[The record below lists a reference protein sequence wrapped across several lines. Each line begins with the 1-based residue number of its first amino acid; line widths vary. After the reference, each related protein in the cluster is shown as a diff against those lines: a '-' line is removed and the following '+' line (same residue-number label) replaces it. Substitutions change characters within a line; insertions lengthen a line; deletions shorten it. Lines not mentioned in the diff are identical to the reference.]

1 MLQSFYNYI
10 VDKLLVGYFKKYPMQ
25 KGSRYFMIIENEKHR
40 NMLMQALNDACE
52 EITISGIYQGNDS
65 SVVEESYDTHVIK
78 PSSDS
83 PSIIIGYDKTSTE
96 DYLTTI
102 RNSVGVTG
110 GKYEDYGVI
119 YILSDSILSSIIT
132 ACQDLQATG
141 GPLHS
146 SYIIRDIHEKAEDV
160 ISKDLERKYLDKHL
174 NKISEYIADGT
185 CNLFD
190 FGHALSVLADQTI
203 KGHYNE
209 LDFFNDK
216 AVYDSTFK
224 PSDTEIEIRVEK
236 NHEIYRKISDIM
248 NEDDDTDKIKLLQR
262 FLDEKLSK
270 KVVAN
275 ADTWRNIDFQEFL
288 DSIER
293 KAATAN
299 LELLD
304 IELPSEGLMTSM
316 VSSTKGNKKKKS
328 TTYIVICDQTE
339 SIGQHVKITFNKE
352 IKKVTSDVCQTQGQ
366 VLKVT
371 VGDALI
377 KQSIGLNDNHHD
389 FFMMKLPC
397 NKSFFKDIEECF
409 SINKKGEIVVVV
421 PDEADVLTFGNGDEL
436 LSIPLDNKVVW
447 TDNAKLEVPVVAD
460 DENDKIDFFVNF
472 GGKEVKFILKLN
484 IAKSVPPARPGT
496 IEEGTYEGGEVIV
509 DGNLRPVYSYWK
521 KYLDWEEAFIKNGCS
536 HINYT
541 YNGLTG
547 EYEAEYEILE
557 LPISVQNTLT
567 QIFAYYYDHNT
578 IPSLCKMNDELRV
591 LYENYW
597 NAVLTSI
604 SSIPNSRCLH
614 KEEYYLTKLGIV
626 TTWERLYLSPFHPLL
641 VAYALEYDSQYD
653 DKEESTFAKKLLS
666 PFYLIPYIYFNDSPY
681 RPYTDKEIGEIRNW
695 LSYEGISSKP
705 QERLNDIT
713 TKMVWTKME
722 AFIKHFKYLFQDKD
736 CPIII
741 STIGIADDTNVIKGV
756 VEFIRKQYSNGV
768 QKIELH
774 EYVDNLMEETFF
786 EKLNRLDSID
796 AITRELESLNLKLE
810 SKGEYTSQE
819 IIHQLFTRVSFYKHA
834 LSPTNGQIG
843 YSHIAFYQM
852 DTGTEFIRQ
861 VTSELRTELSF
872 NGLISI
878 PSTLNK
884 SGAYIIGY
892 GTNGVKEQL
901 GYISS
906 MATVLNTLYANE
918 EHEGSSVFSPDT
930 CVAKRYKFS
939 ESDLLQSIYDNAN
952 WVTFINPEVDINF
965 FYKQN
970 LYVVHYTD
978 QYTINAKYDSITVTR
993 HVDQYEN
1000 MLRKSYEKYALS
1012 EERFQH
1018 FNETMMNF
1026 FNCLNGSWML
1036 DIVKKS
1042 EDQIREKMS
1051 IVAASIAMLRFMSR
1065 NKNVYWIPVSL
1076 EEILRVTGSIGLP
1089 QDYIFSKKSLGAK
1102 GAMSDDLLMIGLD
1115 ATEENDIQLYLYP
1128 VEVKISKNSS
1138 MAGKAGMQV
1147 SQTFLQ
1153 LKEHL
1158 FGEANFTKNIYRTFF
1173 ASQFLTNAEKLD
1185 ANNLLSDEEYQ
1196 EIEKFRFELLNL
1208 KYTLKEKLPVKEMG
1222 SAAIVSFFSHAAHSL
1237 STSLV
1242 DNVPVCEIHFSEQ
1255 ECFQFVAEPENNHMK
1270 FLETDLI
1277 IIDPDTLNAI
1287 DNPISIALSEDAES
1301 PIELTEIEDE
1311 EVAED
1316 SKSNSSVVTDE
1327 SNSKGNSTIAIGESR
1342 SATTTE
1348 QSSNVTQKDKPAE
1361 HVIQENASHSIKI
1374 LVGHTQSSHR
1384 EVVFEPNN
1392 TKMVSHPNMGIIGT
1406 MGTGKTQFARSLI
1419 AQFYKEGV
1427 NNIGGKPVGMLVFD
1441 YKGDYKDKE
1450 FLDAVDGTCYK
1461 FSYPFNPLK
1470 LVVNDEVEGMNLPA
1484 ITADRIADSFAK
1496 AYGLGLKQQSNI
1508 KQVIID
1514 TYKDAG
1520 ITKDS
1525 SSWENP
1531 VPTMEQVIE
1540 KYFETYDANDKA
1552 FALFDKLRDY
1562 TIFTTDNSNCVS
1574 LFEWLNSVR
1583 VIDLTLYPDDTKKV
1597 IVSLILDL
1605 FYAEMRQLGGSK
1617 QENGFRELRTMIMV
1631 DEAHQFLK
1639 KDFNSF
1645 RSIISEG
1652 RMFGV
1657 GMILSTQNVSD
1668 FKTSK
1673 EDYSQ
1678 FILSWVI
1685 HHVNSISKTEIV
1697 SIFGA
1702 SDQNGER
1709 YMDFINRAKLFESVC
1724 KIGSKVEGI
1733 RDLPFFEL
1741 VQIDERFKK
1750 NGTSIKD

>member
-10 VDKLLVGYFKKYPMQ
+10 VNDLLIGYFKKYPLQ
-25 KGSRYFMIIENEKHR
+25 KGCRYFMIVENEKHR
-40 NMLMQALNDACE
+40 NMLIQALNDACDK
-52 EITISGIYQGNDS
+52 ITISGIYQGNDS

-78 PSSDS
+78 PSIDS

-102 RNSVGVTG
+102 RNSVGVAG
-110 GKYEDYGVI
+110 GKYENFGVV
-119 YILSDSILSSIIT
+119 YVLSDSILSSIIT
-132 ACQDLQATG
+132 ACQDLQAVG

-146 SYIIRDIHEKAEDV
+146 SYIIRDIQEKAEDV

-190 FGHALSVLADQTI
+190 FGCALSVLADQTL
-203 KGHYNE
+203 KGHYND
-209 LDFFNDK
+209 LDYFNDK
-216 AVYDSTFK
+216 AVYDGTFK
-224 PSDTEIEIRVEK
+224 PSDAEMEDRVEK

-248 NEDDDTDKIKLLQR
+248 NEDDDTDKFKMLQR

-270 KVVAN
+270 KIVAN
-275 ADTWRNIDFQEFL
+275 PDSWKSIDFRDIC
-288 DSIER
+288 DSMER

-304 IELPSEGLMTSM
+304 IELPSEGLLTSM
-316 VSSTKGNKKKKS
+316 VSSTKGNRKKKS
-328 TTYIVICDQTE
+328 TSYVVICDQTRAV
-339 SIGQHVKITFNKE
+339 GQQVKITFNKE
-352 IKKVTSDVCQTQGQ
+352 IKKVNSDVCQSQGP
-366 VLKVT
+366 VLNVT
-371 VGDALI
+371 VGDLLF

-397 NKSFFKDIEECF
+397 SKSFFGDIKECF

-421 PDEADVLTFGNGDEL
+421 PDETNVLTFGNGDEQ
-436 LSIPLDNKVVW
+436 LSIPLDKKVVW
-447 TDNAKLEVPVVAD
+447 TDNAKLVVPVD
-460 DENDKIDFFVNF
+460 DEEGNNQIDFFVDF
-472 GGKEVKFILKLN
+472 GNKEVKFVLKLN
-484 IAKSVPPARPGT
+484 IAKPVPPARPGT
-496 IEEGTYEGGEVIV
+496 IEEGTYEGGEVVV
-509 DGNLRPVYSYWK
+509 DGTPRPVYSYWK

-536 HINYT
+536 HINYV
-541 YNGLTG
+541 YNGLTC
-547 EYEAEYEILE
+547 EYEPEYENLK
-557 LPISVQNTLT
+557 LPICVQKALT
-567 QIFAYYYDHNT
+567 EIFAYYNNHNT

-591 LYENYW
+591 LYKNYW
-597 NAVLTSI
+597 HAVV
-604 SSIPNSRCLH
+604 SSINGIPNNRCLL
-614 KEEYYLTKLGIV
+614 KEEYCLTKLGIV
-626 TTWERLYLSPFHPLL
+626 STWERLYLSPFHPLL

-653 DKEESTFAKKLLS
+653 DKEESAFAKKLLS
-666 PFYLIPYIYFNDSPY
+666 PFYLIPYFYYNDLPK
-681 RPYTDKEIGEIRNW
+681 RPYTDKEIGEIHNW
-695 LSYEGISSKP
+695 LSYENVNCKP
-705 QERLNDIT
+705 QERTNDIT

-741 STIGIADDTNVIKGV
+741 STIGIADDTNVIKGI
-756 VEFIRKQYSNGV
+756 VEFIRKQYSDGV

-796 AITRELESLNLKLE
+796 AIARELDGLNLKLE

-819 IIHQLFTRVSFYKHA
+819 IIHQLFTRVSFYKHV

-878 PSTLNK
+878 PSTYNK
-884 SGAYIIGY
+884 MGAYIIGY
-892 GTNGVKEQL
+892 GTSGVKEQI
-901 GYISS
+901 GYLYP
-906 MATVLNTLYANE
+906 MTTALNTLYANE
-918 EHEGSSVFSPDT
+918 EHEGSSVFSNNT

-939 ESDLLQSIYDNAN
+939 KSDLLQSIYDNAN

-965 FYKQN
+965 FYKQD

-978 QYTINAKYDSITVTR
+978 QYTINAKYDSITVTK

-1018 FNETMMNF
+1018 FNETMMNY

-1089 QDYIFSKKSLGAK
+1089 QDYIFTKKSLGAK

-1115 ATEENDIQLYLYP
+1115 VTNETDILLYLYP
-1128 VEVKISKNSS
+1128 VEVKFSKNSS
-1138 MAGKAGMQV
+1138 MADKAGKQV

-1158 FGEANFTKNIYRTFF
+1158 FGDANFTKNIYRTFF
-1173 ASQFLTNAEKLD
+1173 ASQFLTNAEKLN
-1185 ANNLLSDEEYQ
+1185 ANKLLSDDEYK
-1196 EIEKFRFELLNL
+1196 EIEQFRFELLNL
-1208 KYTLKEKLPVKEMG
+1208 KYTLKDKLPVKEMG
-1222 SAAIVSFFSHAAHSL
+1222 SAAIVSFFSHATHSL

-1242 DNVPVCEIHFSEQ
+1242 DNVPVCEVHFSEC
-1255 ECFQFVAEPENNHMK
+1255 ECFQFIAEPENNHMK

-1277 IIDPDTLNAI
+1277 MIDTDTLNVIDTPIVIAPTEDT
-1287 DNPISIALSEDAES
+1287 DNPIV
-1301 PIELTEIEDE
+1301 LTEIEDE
-1311 EVAED
+1311 DVFAD
-1316 SKSNSSVVTDE
+1316 IKTVSSVATGE
-1327 SNSKGNSTIAIGESR
+1327 ISSNNNSTKAVVEGDTKI
-1342 SATTTE
+1342 T
-1348 QSSNVTQKDKPAE
+1348 NE
-1361 HVIQENASHSIKI
+1361 HVSGSEQKVKVACNKENTSHSIKI
-1374 LVGHTQSSHR
+1374 QVGHSLSGHR
-1384 EVVFEPNN
+1384 EVVYEPNN

-1406 MGTGKTQFARSLI
+1406 MGTGKTQFARSVI
-1419 AQFYKEGV
+1419 AQFSKESIHNV
-1427 NNIGGKPVGMLVFD
+1427 GGKPVGMLVFD

-1520 ITKDS
+1520 ITKEP
-1525 SSWENP
+1525 SSWEKP

-1540 KYFETYDANDKA
+1540 KYFDTYDANDKA

-1617 QENGFRELRTMIMV
+1617 QENGFRELRAMIMV

-1685 HHVNSISKTEIV
+1685 HHVNSISKAELAN
-1697 SIFGA
+1697 IFG
-1702 SDQNGER
+1702 SNNPNIDR
-1709 YMDFINRAKLFESVC
+1709 YMDFINKAKLFESVC
-1724 KIGSKVEGI
+1724 KIGSRVEGI

-1741 VQIDERFKK
+1741 IKDDER
-1750 NGTSIKD
+1750 

>member
-10 VDKLLVGYFKKYPMQ
+10 VNELLIGYFKKHPSQ
-25 KGSRYFMIIENEKHR
+25 NGNRYFMIVENEEHR
-40 NMLMQALNDACE
+40 NMLIQALTDACE
-52 EITISGIYQGNDS
+52 KITISGIYQGNDS
-65 SVVEESYDTHVIK
+65 SVKEESYETHVIK
-78 PSSDS
+78 PSTDS
-83 PSIIIGYDKTSTE
+83 SSIIIGYDKTSTE

-102 RNSVGVTG
+102 RNSVGVKG
-110 GKYEDYGVI
+110 GKYEDFGVI

-132 ACQDLQATG
+132 ACQDLQAIG

-146 SYIIRDIHEKAEDV
+146 SYIIRDINEKAEDV

-190 FGHALSVLADQTI
+190 FSHALNVLADQTL
-203 KGHYNE
+203 KGHFNE
-209 LDFFNDK
+209 LEFFSDK
-216 AVYDSTFK
+216 TVYDGTYK
-224 PSDTEIEIRVEK
+224 PSDTEIENRVEK

-248 NEDDDTDKIKLLQR
+248 NEDDDTDKFKLLQKL
-262 FLDEKLSK
+262 LDEKLSK

-275 ADTWRNIDFQEFL
+275 NNSWKNIDFQEFL

-293 KAATAN
+293 KAITAN

-304 IELPSEGLMTSM
+304 IELPSEGLLTSM
-316 VSSTKGNKKKKS
+316 VSFTKGNKKKKS
-328 TTYIVICDQTE
+328 TTYVVICDQ
-339 SIGQHVKITFNKE
+339 IGSVEQQVKITFNKE
-352 IKKVTSDVCQTQGQ
+352 IKKVTSDVCQTQGR
-366 VLKVT
+366 VLKMS
-371 VGDALI
+371 VGDELI
-377 KQSIGLNDNHHD
+377 KQSIGLNDNKHD

-397 NKSFFKDIEECF
+397 NKNFFCDIKTCF
-409 SINKKGEIVVVV
+409 SINKKGEIVIVV
-421 PDEADVLTFGNGDEL
+421 PDETDVLTFGNGDEL

-447 TDNAKLEVPVVAD
+447 TDNAKLEVPVGED
-460 DENDKIDFFVNF
+460 DGNNQIDFIVDF
-472 GGKEVKFILKLN
+472 GNKEVKFVLKLN
-484 IAKSVPPARPGT
+484 FAKPVPPARPGT
-496 IEEGTYEGGEVIV
+496 IEEGIYENGEVIV
-509 DGNLRPVYSYWK
+509 DGTPRPVYTYWK
-521 KYLDWEEAFIKNGCS
+521 KYLDWEEAFIKNGCT
-536 HINYT
+536 HINHT

-547 EYEAEYEILE
+547 EYEAEYETLE
-557 LPISVQNTLT
+557 LPTCVQNALT
-567 QIFAYYYDHNT
+567 QIFVYYNNHNT
-578 IPSLCKMNDELRV
+578 IPSLCKMNDELRI
-591 LYENYW
+591 LYKNYW
-597 NAVLTSI
+597 YAIVSSI
-604 SSIPNSRCLH
+604 NSIPNNRCLL

-626 TTWERLYLSPFHPLL
+626 SSWERLYLSPFHPLL
-641 VAYALEYDSQYD
+641 VAYALEYDKQYD

-666 PFYLIPYIYFNDSPY
+666 PFYLIPYLYYNDSPK
-681 RPYTDKEIGEIRNW
+681 RPYTDKEIGEIHNW
-695 LSYEGISSKP
+695 LSYESIGCKP
-705 QERLNDIT
+705 QERTNDLT

-722 AFIKHFKYLFQDKD
+722 AFIKHFKHLFQDKD

-741 STIGIADDTNVIKGV
+741 SSIGIADDTNVIKGI
-756 VEFIRKQYSNGV
+756 VEFIRKQYSDGV

-796 AITRELESLNLKLE
+796 ATTRELESLNLKLE
-810 SKGEYTSQE
+810 LKGQYTSQE

-878 PSTLNK
+878 PSTYNK
-884 SGAYIIGY
+884 MGAYIIGY
-892 GTNGVKEQL
+892 GTNGIKEQQ
-901 GYISS
+901 GYLYP
-906 MATVLNTLYANE
+906 MTTALNTLYANE
-918 EHEGSSVFSPDT
+918 EHEGSSVFSKNT
-930 CVAKRYKFS
+930 CVAKRYKFNK
-939 ESDLLQSIYDNAN
+939 SDLLQSIYDNAN

-978 QYTINAKYDSITVTR
+978 QYTINAKYDSITVTK

-1018 FNETMMNF
+1018 FNETMMNY

-1036 DIVKKS
+1036 NIVKKS

-1065 NKNVYWIPVSL
+1065 NKNVHWIPVSL

-1089 QDYIFSKKSLGAK
+1089 QDYIFTKKSLGAK

-1115 ATEENDIQLYLYP
+1115 ATDENNIQLYLYP
-1128 VEVKISKNSS
+1128 IEVKFSKKSS
-1138 MAGKAGMQV
+1138 MAGKQV

-1153 LKEHL
+1153 LKKHL
-1158 FGEANFTKNIYRTFF
+1158 FGDANFTKNIYRTFF
-1173 ASQFLTNAEKLD
+1173 ASQFLTNAEKLN
-1185 ANNLLSDEEYQ
+1185 ANSLLSDDEYH
-1196 EIEKFRFELLNL
+1196 EIEKIRFELLNL
-1208 KYTLKEKLPVKEMG
+1208 KYSLNEKLPVKEMG
-1222 SAAIVSFFSHAAHSL
+1222 SAAIVSFYSHATHSL

-1242 DNVPVCEIHFSEQ
+1242 DNVPVCEVHFSER
-1255 ECFQFVAEPENNHMK
+1255 ECFQFVTEPENNCIK

-1277 IIDPDTLNAI
+1277 MIDSDTLNAI
-1287 DNPISIALSEDAES
+1287 DNPIAIAQTEETEY
-1301 PIELTEIEDE
+1301 PIVLTEIEDE
-1311 EVAED
+1311 EVCAD
-1316 SKSNSSVVTDE
+1316 SKTVSSVVTGKISNNNNLTTAIVE
-1327 SNSKGNSTIAIGESR
+1327 SEAPTTPKDFSEVEQPVEVKKVEESQDN
-1342 SATTTE
+1342 T
-1348 QSSNVTQKDKPAE
+1348 
-1361 HVIQENASHSIKI
+1361 SHSIKI
-1374 LVGHTQSSHR
+1374 LVGHTQSGHR
-1384 EVVFEPNN
+1384 KVVYEPNN

-1406 MGTGKTQFARSLI
+1406 MGTGKTQFARSVI
-1419 AQFYKEGV
+1419 AQFSKESIHNV
-1427 NNIGGKPVGMLVFD
+1427 GGKPVGMLVFD

-1461 FSYPFNPLK
+1461 FNYPFNPLK

-1520 ITKDS
+1520 ITKEP

-1531 VPTMEQVIE
+1531 APTMEQVIG

-1562 TIFTTDNSNCVS
+1562 TIFTTDNNNCVS
-1574 LFEWLNSVR
+1574 LFEWLNSIR

-1617 QENGFRELRTMIMV
+1617 QEDGFRELRAMIMV

-1685 HHVNSISKTEIV
+1685 HHVNSISKAELAN
-1697 SIFGA
+1697 IFG
-1702 SDQNGER
+1702 SSNPNTDR
-1709 YMDFINRAKLFESVC
+1709 YIDFINKAKLFESVC
-1724 KIGSKVEGI
+1724 KIGSKVDGI

-1741 VQIDERFKK
+1741 
-1750 NGTSIKD
+1750 IKDDEKYNNPAVQ

>member
-10 VDKLLVGYFKKYPMQ
+10 VNDLLIGYFKKYPLQ
-25 KGSRYFMIIENEKHR
+25 KGCRYFMIVENEKHR
-40 NMLMQALNDACE
+40 NMLIQALNDACDK
-52 EITISGIYQGNDS
+52 ITISGIYQGNDS

-78 PSSDS
+78 PSIDS
-83 PSIIIGYDKTSTE
+83 SSIIIGYDKTSTE

-110 GKYEDYGVI
+110 GKYENFGVV
-119 YILSDSILSSIIT
+119 YVLSDSILSSIIT
-132 ACQDLQATG
+132 ACQDLQAVG

-190 FGHALSVLADQTI
+190 FRCALSVLADQTL
-203 KGHYNE
+203 KGHYND
-209 LDFFNDK
+209 LDYFNDK
-216 AVYDSTFK
+216 AVYDGTFK
-224 PSDTEIEIRVEK
+224 PSDAEMESRVEE
-236 NHEIYRKISDIM
+236 NHELYRKISDIM
-248 NEDDDTDKIKLLQR
+248 NKDDDTDKFKLLQR

-270 KVVAN
+270 KIVAN
-275 ADTWRNIDFQEFL
+275 PGSWKNIDFQDFR
-288 DSIER
+288 DSMER

-304 IELPSEGLMTSM
+304 IELPSEGLLTSM
-316 VSSTKGNKKKKS
+316 VSSTKGNRKKKS
-328 TTYIVICDQTE
+328 TSYVVICDQTGAV
-339 SIGQHVKITFNKE
+339 GQQVKITFNKE
-352 IKKVTSDVCQTQGQ
+352 IKKVNSDVCQTQGP

-371 VGDALI
+371 VGDVLF

-397 NKSFFKDIEECF
+397 SKSFFGDIKECF
-409 SINKKGEIVVVV
+409 YINKKGEIVVVV
-421 PDEADVLTFGNGDEL
+421 PDEANVLTFGNGDEQ
-436 LSIPLDNKVVW
+436 LSIPLDKKVVW
-447 TDNAKLEVPVVAD
+447 TDNAKLVVPVVD
-460 DENDKIDFFVNF
+460 DEGNNQIDFFVDF
-472 GGKEVKFILKLN
+472 GNKEVKFVLKLN
-484 IAKSVPPARPGT
+484 IAKPVPPARPGT
-496 IEEGTYEGGEVIV
+496 IEEGTYEGGEVVV
-509 DGNLRPVYSYWK
+509 DGTPRPVFSYWK
-521 KYLDWEEAFIKNGCS
+521 KYLDWEDVFIKNGCS
-536 HINYT
+536 HINYV

-547 EYEAEYEILE
+547 EYEPEYENLE
-557 LPISVQNTLT
+557 LPICVQEALA
-567 QIFAYYYDHNT
+567 QIFTYYRNQNT

-591 LYENYW
+591 LYKNYW
-597 NAVLTSI
+597 NAVVSSI
-604 SSIPNSRCLH
+604 NSIPNNRCLL
-614 KEEYYLTKLGIV
+614 KEEYSLTKLGIV
-626 TTWERLYLSPFHPLL
+626 STWERLYLSPFHPLL

-653 DKEESTFAKKLLS
+653 DKEESAFAKKLLS
-666 PFYLIPYIYFNDSPY
+666 PFYLIPYLYYNDSPK
-681 RPYTDKEIGEIRNW
+681 RPYTDKEIGEIHNW
-695 LSYEGISSKP
+695 LSYESVNCKP
-705 QERLNDIT
+705 QERTNDIT

-741 STIGIADDTNVIKGV
+741 STIGIADDTNVIKGI
-756 VEFIRKQYSNGV
+756 VEFIRKQYSDGV
-768 QKIELH
+768 QRIELH
-774 EYVDNLMEETFF
+774 EYIDNLMEETFF

-796 AITRELESLNLKLE
+796 AIARELDGLNLKLE

-819 IIHQLFTRVSFYKHA
+819 LIHQLFTRVSFYKHA

-878 PSTLNK
+878 PSTYNK
-884 SGAYIIGY
+884 MGAYIIGY
-892 GTNGVKEQL
+892 GTSGVKEQI
-901 GYISS
+901 GYLYP
-906 MATVLNTLYANE
+906 MTTALNTLYANE
-918 EHEGSSVFSPDT
+918 EHEGSSVFSNNT

-939 ESDLLQSIYDNAN
+939 KSDLLQSIYDNAN

-965 FYKQN
+965 FYKQD

-978 QYTINAKYDSITVTR
+978 QYTINAKYDSITVTK

-1000 MLRKSYEKYALS
+1000 MLRKSYEKYAFS

-1089 QDYIFSKKSLGAK
+1089 QDYIFTKKSLGAK

-1115 ATEENDIQLYLYP
+1115 ATNETDIQLYLYP
-1128 VEVKISKNSS
+1128 VEVKFSKNSS
-1138 MAGKAGMQV
+1138 MAGKAGKQV

-1158 FGEANFTKNIYRTFF
+1158 FGDANFTKNIYRTFF
-1173 ASQFLTNAEKLD
+1173 ASQFLTNAEKLN
-1185 ANNLLSDEEYQ
+1185 ANKLLSDDEYK
-1196 EIEKFRFELLNL
+1196 EIEQFRFELLNL

-1222 SAAIVSFFSHAAHSL
+1222 SAAIVSFFSHATHSL

-1242 DNVPVCEIHFSEQ
+1242 DNVPVCEVHFSER
-1255 ECFQFVAEPENNHMK
+1255 ECFQFIAEPENNHMK
-1270 FLETDLI
+1270 FLETDI
-1277 IIDPDTLNAI
+1277 IMIDTDTLNAI
-1287 DNPISIALSEDAES
+1287 DNPIAIVPTEETEC
-1301 PIELTEIEDE
+1301 PIVLTEIEDKE
-1311 EVAED
+1311 VFADSNTKSSLETAEISDMNNSTHANVGSETTTTTKKSSHAGQKTEVKAVAE
-1316 SKSNSSVVTDE
+1316 N
-1327 SNSKGNSTIAIGESR
+1327 
-1342 SATTTE
+1342 
-1348 QSSNVTQKDKPAE
+1348 
-1361 HVIQENASHSIKI
+1361 QEKTSHSIKI
-1374 LVGHTQSSHR
+1374 LAGHTLSGHR

-1406 MGTGKTQFARSLI
+1406 MGTGKTQFARSVI
-1419 AQFYKEGV
+1419 AQFSKESIHNV
-1427 NNIGGKPVGMLVFD
+1427 DGKPVGMLVFD

-1450 FLDAVDGTCYK
+1450 FLDAVNGTCYK
-1461 FSYPFNPLK
+1461 FNYPFNPLK

-1520 ITKDS
+1520 ITKEPS
-1525 SSWENP
+1525 TWKNP

-1562 TIFTTDNSNCVS
+1562 TIFTTDDSNCVS

-1617 QENGFRELRTMIMV
+1617 QENGFRELRAMIMV

-1685 HHVNSISKTEIV
+1685 HHVNSISKAELAN
-1697 SIFGA
+1697 IFGA
-1702 SDQNGER
+1702 SDSNSER
-1709 YMDFINRAKLFESVC
+1709 YIDFINKAKLFESVC
-1724 KIGSKVEGI
+1724 KIGSKVDGI

-1741 VQIDERFKK
+1741 IKDDERFNKI
-1750 NGTSIKD
+1750 TIR

>member
-10 VDKLLVGYFKKYPMQ
+10 VNELLIGYFKKHPLQ

-40 NMLMQALNDACE
+40 NELMHAINNACDS
-52 EITISGIYQGNDS
+52 ITISGIYQSNDS
-65 SVVEESYDTHVIK
+65 TVVEESYETHVIK
-78 PSSDS
+78 TSADS

-102 RNSVGVTG
+102 RNSVGVDG
-110 GKYEDYGVI
+110 GKYENYGVI

-132 ACQDLQATG
+132 ACQDLQAIG

-146 SYIIRDIHEKAEDV
+146 SYIIRDILVKAEDV
-160 ISKDLERKYLDKHL
+160 ISKDIERKYLDKHL

-190 FGHALSVLADQTI
+190 FNHALNVLSDQTL

-224 PSDTEIEIRVEK
+224 PSDIEIENRVEK
-236 NHEIYRKISDIM
+236 NHEIYRKVSDIM
-248 NEDDDTDKIKLLQR
+248 NEDDDSDKLKLLQKL
-262 FLDEKLSK
+262 LDEKLTK
-270 KVVAN
+270 KIVAN
-275 ADTWRNIDFQEFL
+275 PDSWKSIDFQEFL

-293 KAATAN
+293 KSATAN

-304 IELPSEGLMTSM
+304 IELPSEGILTSM
-316 VSSTKGNKKKKS
+316 VAFTKGNKKKKS
-328 TTYIVICDQTE
+328 TTYVIICDQTE
-339 SIGQHVKITFNKE
+339 SAGQQVKITFNKE
-352 IKKVTSDVCQTQGQ
+352 IKKVSSDVCQTQGQ
-366 VLKVT
+366 VLKVR
-371 VGDALI
+371 VGDTII

-389 FFMMKLPC
+389 FFMIKLPC
-397 NKSFFKDIEECF
+397 NRSFFKEVEECF
-409 SINKKGEIVVVV
+409 SINKKGEIVIVV
-421 PDEADVLTFGNGDEL
+421 PDEADVLTFGSGEDL
-436 LSIPLDNKVVW
+436 LSIPLDNKITW
-447 TDNAKLEVPVVAD
+447 ADNARLEVPVVAD
-460 DENDKIDFFVNF
+460 DENDQIDFFVDF
-472 GGKEVKFILKLN
+472 SGKEVKFILKLN
-484 IAKSVPPARPGT
+484 IAKPVPPARPGT

-509 DGNLRPVYSYWK
+509 DGTPRPVYSYWK
-521 KYLDWEEAFIKNGCS
+521 RYLDWEQAFVKNGCS
-536 HINYT
+536 FINYT
-541 YNGLTG
+541 INDLTG
-547 EYEAEYEILE
+547 KYEPEYEVLE
-557 LPISVQNTLT
+557 LPVAVQNALFH
-567 QIFAYYYDHNT
+567 IFAYYNVHNT
-578 IPSLCKMNDELRV
+578 IPSLCKMNEELRV

-597 NAVLTSI
+597 KAIVTSI
-604 SSIPNSRCLH
+604 NSIPNSRCLL

-626 TTWERLYLSPFHPLL
+626 STWERLYLSPFHPLL
-641 VAYALEYDSQYD
+641 VAYALEYDKQYD
-653 DKEESTFAKKLLS
+653 DKEDSAFAKKLLS
-666 PFYLIPYIYFNDSPY
+666 PFYLIPYIYFNDSPK
-681 RPYTDKEIGEIRNW
+681 RPYTDKEVGEIHNW
-695 LSYEGISSKP
+695 LSYESVGCKP
-705 QERLNDIT
+705 QERTNDIT

-722 AFIKHFKYLFQDKD
+722 AFIKHFKYLFQDKE

-741 STIGIADDTNVIKGV
+741 STIGIEDDTNVIKGV
-756 VEFIRKQYSNGV
+756 VEFIRKQYSDGV

-774 EYVDNLMEETFF
+774 EYVSNLMEETFF

-819 IIHQLFTRVSFYKHA
+819 IIHQLFTRVSFYKHT
-834 LSPTNGQIG
+834 LDPINGQIG

-878 PSTLNK
+878 PSTYNK
-884 SGAYIIGY
+884 MGAYIIGY
-892 GTNGVKEQL
+892 GTSGVKEQP
-901 GYISS
+901 GYLYP
-906 MATVLNTLYANE
+906 MTTALNTLYANE
-918 EHEGSSVFSPDT
+918 EHEGSSVFSNNT

-939 ESDLLQSIYDNAN
+939 KSDLLQSIYENAN

-978 QYTINAKYDSITVTR
+978 QYTINAKYDSITVTK

-1012 EERFQH
+1012 EEKFQH
-1018 FNETMMNF
+1018 FNEIMMNY

-1051 IVAASIAMLRFMSR
+1051 IVAASIAMLRFMRR
-1065 NKNVYWIPVSL
+1065 NKNVHWIPVSL

-1089 QDYIFSKKSLGAK
+1089 QDYIFTKKTLGIK
-1102 GAMSDDLLMIGLD
+1102 GALSDDLLMIGLD
-1115 ATEENDIQLYLYP
+1115 ATDEKDLKLYLYP
-1128 VEVKISKNSS
+1128 VEVKFSKNSS
-1138 MAGKAGMQV
+1138 MADKAGKQV
-1147 SQTFLQ
+1147 SQTFIQ
-1153 LKEHL
+1153 LKAHL
-1158 FGEANFTKNIYRTFF
+1158 FGDTNFTKNIYRTFF
-1173 ASQFLTNAEKLD
+1173 ASQFLTNAEKLN

-1208 KYTLKEKLPVKEMG
+1208 NYTLKEKLPVKEMG
-1222 SAAIVSFFSHAAHSL
+1222 CAAIVSFYSHASHSL

-1242 DNVPVCEIHFSEQ
+1242 DNVPVCEVHFSEQ
-1255 ECFQFVAEPENNHMK
+1255 ECFKFVAEPENNHMK
-1270 FLETDLI
+1270 FLETNLI
-1277 IIDPDTLNAI
+1277 MIDSDTLNAI
-1287 DNPISIALSEDAES
+1287 DTPMAYASVEETDSS
-1301 PIELTEIEDE
+1301 IELTEIEDE
-1311 EVAED
+1311 DVIEQAVKTPLEQIT
-1316 SKSNSSVVTDE
+1316 VT
-1327 SNSKGNSTIAIGESR
+1327 
-1342 SATTTE
+1342 ATTPQITGQE
-1348 QSSNVTQKDKPAE
+1348 GETKAE
-1361 HVIQENASHSIKI
+1361 VVSQEKTNKIRI
-1374 LVGHTQSSHR
+1374 LVGHTQSGHR

-1406 MGTGKTQFARSLI
+1406 MGTGKTQFARSVI
-1419 AQFYKEGV
+1419 AQFAKEGV
-1427 NNIGGKPVGMLVFD
+1427 NNVGGKPVGMLVFD

-1450 FLDAVDGTCYK
+1450 FLDAVGGTCYK
-1461 FSYPFNPLK
+1461 FNYPFNPLK

-1484 ITADRIADSFAK
+1484 ITADRISDSFAK

-1508 KQVIID
+1508 KQVIIE
-1514 TYKDAG
+1514 TYADVG
-1520 ITKDS
+1520 ITKEPAT
-1525 SSWENP
+1525 WKKP

-1540 KYFETYDANDKA
+1540 KYFSTYDANDKA
-1552 FALFDKLRDY
+1552 YALFDKLRDY
-1562 TIFTTDNSNCVS
+1562 TIFTTDNRNCVS
-1574 LFEWLNSVR
+1574 LFEWLDSVR

-1605 FYAEMRQLGGSK
+1605 FYAEMRQLGGSQQK
-1617 QENGFRELRTMIMV
+1617 DGFRELRTMIMV

-1668 FKTSK
+1668 FRTQK

-1685 HHVNSISKTEIV
+1685 HHVNSISRSEIA

-1702 SDQNGER
+1702 SDSNGER

-1724 KIGSKVEGI
+1724 KIGSRVEGI

-1741 VQIDERFKK
+1741 IKQDVRFHPKEL
-1750 NGTSIKD
+1750 SSFA

>member
-1 MLQSFYNYI
+1 MKHNMLKSFYNYI
-10 VDKLLVGYFKKYPMQ
+10 VNDLLIGYFKKYPLQ
-25 KGSRYFMIIENEKHR
+25 KGSRYFMIVENEMHR
-40 NMLMQALNDACE
+40 NMLMQALDDACDK
-52 EITISGIYQGNDS
+52 ITISEIYQSNDS
-65 SVVEESYDTHVIK
+65 HVKEESYDTHVIK
-78 PSSDS
+78 PSIDS
-83 PSIIIGYDKTSTE
+83 SSIIIGYDKTSTE
-96 DYLTTI
+96 HYLTTI
-102 RNSVGVTG
+102 RNSVGEIG
-110 GKYEDYGVI
+110 SKYEDFGVV
-119 YILSDSILSSIIT
+119 YVLSDSILSSIIT
-132 ACQDLQATG
+132 ACQDLQAVG

-146 SYIIRDIHEKAEDV
+146 SYIIRDIHEKAEDL
-160 ISKDLERKYLDKHL
+160 ISKDLERVYLNKHL

-190 FGHALSVLADQTI
+190 FGYALSVLADKTL
-203 KGHYNE
+203 KGHYND
-209 LDFFNDK
+209 LDYFNDR
-216 AVYDSTFK
+216 AVYDGTFK
-224 PSDTEIEIRVEK
+224 PSDAEMEDRVEK

-248 NEDDDTDKIKLLQR
+248 NEDDDTDKSKLLQR

-270 KVVAN
+270 KIVAN
-275 ADTWRNIDFQEFL
+275 SDSWKNIDFQDYL

-304 IELPSEGLMTSM
+304 IELPSEGLLTSM
-316 VSSTKGNKKKKS
+316 VSFTKGNRKKKS
-328 TTYIVICDQTE
+328 TTYAVICDQTG
-339 SIGQHVKITFNKE
+339 SAGQQVKITFNKE

-366 VLKVT
+366 VLKAT
-371 VGDALI
+371 VGDLLF

-397 NKSFFKDIEECF
+397 SKSFFRDIKECF

-421 PDEADVLTFGNGDEL
+421 PDESDFLTFGDGDEQ

-447 TDNAKLEVPVVAD
+447 TDNARLEVPVVD
-460 DENDKIDFFVNF
+460 DEGNNQIDFIVDF
-472 GGKEVKFILKLN
+472 GGKEVRFLLRLN
-484 IAKSVPPARPGT
+484 IAKPVPPARPGT
-496 IEEGTYEGGEVIV
+496 IEEGTYEGGEVVV
-509 DGNLRPVYSYWK
+509 DGTPRPVYSYWK

-536 HINYT
+536 HINYI
-541 YNGLTG
+541 NNELTRKYEP
-547 EYEAEYEILE
+547 EYENLK
-557 LPISVQNTLT
+557 LPICVQEALA
-567 QIFAYYYDHNT
+567 QIFAYYRNHNT
-578 IPSLCKMNDELRV
+578 IPSLCKMNDKLRV
-591 LYENYW
+591 LYKKYW
-597 NAVLTSI
+597 NAVV
-604 SSIPNSRCLH
+604 SSINGIPNNRCLLN
-614 KEEYYLTKLGIV
+614 EEYCLTKLGIV
-626 TTWERLYLSPFHPLL
+626 STWERLFLSPFHPLL
-641 VAYALEYDSQYD
+641 VAYALEYDCQYD
-653 DKEESTFAKKLLS
+653 DKEESAFAKKLLS
-666 PFYLIPYIYFNDSPY
+666 PFYLIPYFYYNDFPK
-681 RPYTDKEIGEIRNW
+681 RPYTDKEIGEIHNW
-695 LSYEGISSKP
+695 LSYESVKCKP
-705 QERLNDIT
+705 QERTNDIT

-756 VEFIRKQYSNGV
+756 VEFIRKQYSDGI

-796 AITRELESLNLKLE
+796 ATTRELESLNLKLE

-819 IIHQLFTRVSFYKHA
+819 LIHQLFTRVSFYKHV
-834 LSPTNGQIG
+834 LSPTNGRIG

-878 PSTLNK
+878 PSTYNK
-884 SGAYIIGY
+884 KGAYIIGY
-892 GTNGVKEQL
+892 GTSGVKEQL
-901 GYISS
+901 GYLYP
-906 MATVLNTLYANE
+906 MTTALNTLYANE
-918 EHEGSSVFSPDT
+918 EHEGSSVFSNNT

-939 ESDLLQSIYDNAN
+939 KSDLLQSIYDNAN

-978 QYTINAKYDSITVTR
+978 QYTINAKYDSITVTK

-1000 MLRKSYEKYALS
+1000 MLRKSYERYALS

-1018 FNETMMNF
+1018 FNETMMNY

-1089 QDYIFSKKSLGAK
+1089 QDYIFTKKSLGAK

-1115 ATEENDIQLYLYP
+1115 ATNETDIQLYLYP
-1128 VEVKISKNSS
+1128 VEVKFSKNSS
-1138 MAGKAGMQV
+1138 MAGKAGKQV

-1158 FGEANFTKNIYRTFF
+1158 FGDANFTKNIYRTFF
-1173 ASQFLTNAEKLD
+1173 ASQFLTNAEKLN
-1185 ANNLLSDEEYQ
+1185 ANKLLSDDEYK
-1196 EIEKFRFELLNL
+1196 EIEQFRFELLNL

-1222 SAAIVSFFSHAAHSL
+1222 SAAIVSFFSHATHSI

-1242 DNVPVCEIHFSEQ
+1242 DNVPVCEVHFSER
-1255 ECFQFVAEPENNHMK
+1255 ECFQFIAEPENNHMK

-1277 IIDPDTLNAI
+1277 MIDTDTLIAI
-1287 DNPISIALSEDAES
+1287 DNPIAIAPTEDTDN
-1301 PIELTEIEDE
+1301 PIVLTEIEDE
-1311 EVAED
+1311 DVFAD
-1316 SKSNSSVVTDE
+1316 IKTVSSVATGE
-1327 SNSKGNSTIAIGESR
+1327 ISSNNNSTKSVVEGDTK
-1342 SATTTE
+1342 TTNVNFSDSE
-1348 QSSNVTQKDKPAE
+1348 QKVKVACN
-1361 HVIQENASHSIKI
+1361 QENTSHSIKI
-1374 LVGHTQSSHR
+1374 QVGHSLSGHS
-1384 EVVFEPNN
+1384 EVVYEPNN

-1406 MGTGKTQFARSLI
+1406 MGTGKTQFARSVI
-1419 AQFYKEGV
+1419 AQFSKESIHNV
-1427 NNIGGKPVGMLVFD
+1427 DGKPVGMLVFD

-1461 FSYPFNPLK
+1461 FNYPFNPLK

-1520 ITKDS
+1520 ITKEPG
-1525 SSWENP
+1525 SWEKP

-1540 KYFETYDANDKA
+1540 KYFDTYDANDKA

-1617 QENGFRELRTMIMV
+1617 QENGFRELRAMIMV

-1685 HHVNSISKTEIV
+1685 HHVNSISKSELAN
-1697 SIFGA
+1697 IFGA
-1702 SDQNGER
+1702 SNPNSDR
-1709 YMDFINRAKLFESVC
+1709 YMDFINKAKLFESVC
-1724 KIGSKVEGI
+1724 KIGSRVDGI

-1741 VQIDERFKK
+1741 IKVDERF
-1750 NGTSIKD
+1750 NN

>member
-10 VDKLLVGYFKKYPMQ
+10 VNDLLIGYFKKYPLQ
-25 KGSRYFMIIENEKHR
+25 KGCRYFMIVENEKHR
-40 NMLMQALNDACE
+40 NMLIQALNDACDK
-52 EITISGIYQGNDS
+52 ITISGIYQGNDS

-78 PSSDS
+78 PSIDS
-83 PSIIIGYDKTSTE
+83 SSIIIGYDKTSTE

-110 GKYEDYGVI
+110 GKYENFGVV
-119 YILSDSILSSIIT
+119 YVLSDSILSSIIT
-132 ACQDLQATG
+132 ACQDLQAVG

-190 FGHALSVLADQTI
+190 FRCALSVLADQTL
-203 KGHYNE
+203 KGHYND
-209 LDFFNDK
+209 LDYFNDK
-216 AVYDSTFK
+216 AVYDGTFK
-224 PSDTEIEIRVEK
+224 PSDAEMESRVEE
-236 NHEIYRKISDIM
+236 NHELYRKISDIM
-248 NEDDDTDKIKLLQR
+248 NEDDDTDKFKLLQR

-270 KVVAN
+270 KIVAN
-275 ADTWRNIDFQEFL
+275 PDSWKNIDFQDFC
-288 DSIER
+288 DSMER

-304 IELPSEGLMTSM
+304 IELPSEGLLTSM
-316 VSSTKGNKKKKS
+316 VSSTKGNRKKKS
-328 TTYIVICDQTE
+328 TSYVVICDQTGAV
-339 SIGQHVKITFNKE
+339 GQQVKITFNKE
-352 IKKVTSDVCQTQGQ
+352 IKKVNSDVCQTQGP

-371 VGDALI
+371 VGDVLF

-397 NKSFFKDIEECF
+397 SKSFFGDIKECF
-409 SINKKGEIVVVV
+409 YINKKGEIVVVV
-421 PDEADVLTFGNGDEL
+421 PDEANVLTFGNIGEQ
-436 LSIPLDNKVVW
+436 LSIPLDKKVVW
-447 TDNAKLEVPVVAD
+447 TDNAKLVVPVVD
-460 DENDKIDFFVNF
+460 DEGNNQIDFFVDF
-472 GGKEVKFILKLN
+472 GNKEVKFVLKLN
-484 IAKSVPPARPGT
+484 IAKPVPPARPGT
-496 IEEGTYEGGEVIV
+496 IEEGTYEGGEVVV
-509 DGNLRPVYSYWK
+509 DGTPRPVFSYWK
-521 KYLDWEEAFIKNGCS
+521 KYLDWEDAFIKNGCS
-536 HINYT
+536 HINYV

-547 EYEAEYEILE
+547 EYELEYENLE
-557 LPISVQNTLT
+557 LPICVQEALA
-567 QIFAYYYDHNT
+567 QIFTYYRNQNT
-578 IPSLCKMNDELRV
+578 IPSLCKMNDELHV
-591 LYENYW
+591 LYKNYW
-597 NAVLTSI
+597 NAVVSSI
-604 SSIPNSRCLH
+604 NSIPNNRCLL
-614 KEEYYLTKLGIV
+614 KEEYSLTKLGIV
-626 TTWERLYLSPFHPLL
+626 STWERLYLSPFHPLL

-653 DKEESTFAKKLLS
+653 DKEESAFAKKLLS
-666 PFYLIPYIYFNDSPY
+666 PFYLIPYLYYNDSPK
-681 RPYTDKEIGEIRNW
+681 RPYTDKEIGEIHNW
-695 LSYEGISSKP
+695 LSYESVNCKP
-705 QERLNDIT
+705 QERTNDIT

-741 STIGIADDTNVIKGV
+741 STIGIADDTNVIKGI
-756 VEFIRKQYSNGV
+756 VEFIRKQYSDGV
-768 QKIELH
+768 QRIELH
-774 EYVDNLMEETFF
+774 EYIDNLMEETFF

-796 AITRELESLNLKLE
+796 AIARELDGLNLKLE

-878 PSTLNK
+878 PSTYNK
-884 SGAYIIGY
+884 MGAYIIGY
-892 GTNGVKEQL
+892 GTSGVKEQI
-901 GYISS
+901 GYLYP
-906 MATVLNTLYANE
+906 MTTALNTLYANE
-918 EHEGSSVFSPDT
+918 EHEGSSVFSNNT

-939 ESDLLQSIYDNAN
+939 KSDLLQSIYDNAN

-965 FYKQN
+965 FYKQD

-978 QYTINAKYDSITVTR
+978 QYTINAKYDSITVTK

-1018 FNETMMNF
+1018 FNETMKNF

-1089 QDYIFSKKSLGAK
+1089 QDYIFTKKSLGAK

-1115 ATEENDIQLYLYP
+1115 ATNETDIQLYLYP
-1128 VEVKISKNSS
+1128 VEVKFSKNSS
-1138 MAGKAGMQV
+1138 MAGKAGKQV

-1158 FGEANFTKNIYRTFF
+1158 FGDANFTKNIYRTFF
-1173 ASQFLTNAEKLD
+1173 ASQFLTNAEKLN
-1185 ANNLLSDEEYQ
+1185 ANKLLSDDEYK
-1196 EIEKFRFELLNL
+1196 EIEQFRFELLNL

-1222 SAAIVSFFSHAAHSL
+1222 SAAIVSFFSHATHSL

-1242 DNVPVCEIHFSEQ
+1242 DNVPVCEVHFSER
-1255 ECFQFVAEPENNHMK
+1255 ECFQFIAEPENNHMK
-1270 FLETDLI
+1270 FLETDI
-1277 IIDPDTLNAI
+1277 IMIDTDTLNAI
-1287 DNPISIALSEDAES
+1287 DNPIAIAPTEDTEN
-1301 PIELTEIEDE
+1301 PIVLTEIEDE
-1311 EVAED
+1311 DVFAD
-1316 SKSNSSVVTDE
+1316 IKTVSSVATGE
-1327 SNSKGNSTIAIGESR
+1327 ISSNNNSTKAVVEGDTK
-1342 SATTTE
+1342 TTDVNFSDSE
-1348 QSSNVTQKDKPAE
+1348 QKVKVACN
-1361 HVIQENASHSIKI
+1361 QENTSHSIKI
-1374 LVGHTQSSHR
+1374 KVGHSLSGHR
-1384 EVVFEPNN
+1384 EVVYEPNN

-1406 MGTGKTQFARSLI
+1406 MGTGKTQFARSVI
-1419 AQFYKEGV
+1419 AQFSKESIHNV
-1427 NNIGGKPVGMLVFD
+1427 GGKPVGMLVFD

-1461 FSYPFNPLK
+1461 FNYPFNPLK

-1520 ITKDS
+1520 ITKEP
-1525 SSWENP
+1525 SSWEKP

-1540 KYFETYDANDKA
+1540 KYFNTYDANDKA

-1605 FYAEMRQLGGSK
+1605 FYAEMRQLGCSK
-1617 QENGFRELRTMIMV
+1617 QENGFRELRAMIMV

-1652 RMFGV
+1652 RGFGV

-1685 HHVNSISKTEIV
+1685 HHVNSISKAELAN
-1697 SIFGA
+1697 IFGA
-1702 SDQNGER
+1702 SDPNSNR
-1709 YMDFINRAKLFESVC
+1709 YMDFINKAKLFESVC
-1724 KIGSKVEGI
+1724 KIGSRVDGI

-1741 VQIDERFKK
+1741 IKDDERF
-1750 NGTSIKD
+1750 NNIAIK

>member
-1 MLQSFYNYI
+1 MKHNMLKSFYNYI
-10 VDKLLVGYFKKYPMQ
+10 VNDLLIGYFKKYPLQ
-25 KGSRYFMIIENEKHR
+25 KGSRYFMIVENEKHR
-40 NMLMQALNDACE
+40 NMLMQALDDACDK
-52 EITISGIYQGNDS
+52 ITISEIYQSNDS
-65 SVVEESYDTHVIK
+65 HVKEESYDTHVIK
-78 PSSDS
+78 PSIDS
-83 PSIIIGYDKTSTE
+83 SSIIIGYDKTSTE
-96 DYLTTI
+96 HYLTTI
-102 RNSVGVTG
+102 RNSVGKIG
-110 GKYEDYGVI
+110 SKYEDFGVV
-119 YILSDSILSSIIT
+119 YVLSDSILSSIIT
-132 ACQDLQATG
+132 ACQDLQAVG

-146 SYIIRDIHEKAEDV
+146 SYIIRDIHEKAEDL
-160 ISKDLERKYLDKHL
+160 ISKDLERVYLNKHL

-185 CNLFD
+185 SNLFD
-190 FGHALSVLADQTI
+190 FGYALSVLADQTL
-203 KGHYNE
+203 KGHYND
-209 LDFFNDK
+209 LDYFNDN
-216 AVYDSTFK
+216 AVYDGTFK
-224 PSDTEIEIRVEK
+224 PSDAEMEDRVEK

-248 NEDDDTDKIKLLQR
+248 NEDDDTDKSKLLQR

-270 KVVAN
+270 KIVAN
-275 ADTWRNIDFQEFL
+275 SDSWKNIDFQDYL

-304 IELPSEGLMTSM
+304 IELPSEGLLTSM
-316 VSSTKGNKKKKS
+316 VSFTKGNRKKKS
-328 TTYIVICDQTE
+328 TTYAVICDQTG
-339 SIGQHVKITFNKE
+339 SVGQQVKITFNKE

-366 VLKVT
+366 VLKAT
-371 VGDALI
+371 VGDVLF

-397 NKSFFKDIEECF
+397 SKSFFRDIKECF

-421 PDEADVLTFGNGDEL
+421 PDESDFLTFGDGDEQ

-447 TDNAKLEVPVVAD
+447 TDNARLEVPVVD
-460 DENDKIDFFVNF
+460 DEGNNQIDFIVDF
-472 GGKEVKFILKLN
+472 GGKEVRFVLKLN
-484 IAKSVPPARPGT
+484 IAKPVPPARPGT
-496 IEEGTYEGGEVIV
+496 IEEGTYEGGEVVV
-509 DGNLRPVYSYWK
+509 DGTPRPVYSYWK

-536 HINYT
+536 HINYV

-547 EYEAEYEILE
+547 EYEPEFENLE
-557 LPISVQNTLT
+557 LPICVQEALE
-567 QIFAYYYDHNT
+567 QIFAYYLKHNT
-578 IPSLCKMNDELRV
+578 IPSLCKMNDELCV
-591 LYENYW
+591 LYKNYW
-597 NAVLTSI
+597 NAVV
-604 SSIPNSRCLH
+604 SSINGIPNNRCLL
-614 KEEYYLTKLGIV
+614 KEEYCLTKLGIV
-626 TTWERLYLSPFHPLL
+626 STWERLFLSPFHPLL

-653 DKEESTFAKKLLS
+653 DKEESAFAKKLLS
-666 PFYLIPYIYFNDSPY
+666 PFYLIPYFYYNDSPK
-681 RPYTDKEIGEIRNW
+681 RPYTDKEIGEIHNW
-695 LSYEGISSKP
+695 LSYESVNCKP
-705 QERLNDIT
+705 QERTNDIT

-756 VEFIRKQYSNGV
+756 VEFIRKQYSDGI

-796 AITRELESLNLKLE
+796 ATTRELESLNLKLE

-819 IIHQLFTRVSFYKHA
+819 LIHQLFTRVSFYKHV
-834 LSPTNGQIG
+834 LSPTNGRIG

-861 VTSELRTELSF
+861 ITSELRTELSF

-878 PSTLNK
+878 PSTYNK
-884 SGAYIIGY
+884 MGAYIIGY
-892 GTNGVKEQL
+892 GTSGVKEQV
-901 GYISS
+901 GYLYP
-906 MATVLNTLYANE
+906 MTTALNTLYANE
-918 EHEGSSVFSPDT
+918 EHEGSSVFSNNT

-939 ESDLLQSIYDNAN
+939 KSDLLQSIYDNAN

-978 QYTINAKYDSITVTR
+978 QYTINAKYDSITVTK

-1000 MLRKSYEKYALS
+1000 MLRKSYERYALS

-1018 FNETMMNF
+1018 FNETMMNY

-1042 EDQIREKMS
+1042 EEQIREKMS

-1065 NKNVYWIPVSL
+1065 NKNVHWIPVSL

-1089 QDYIFSKKSLGAK
+1089 QDYVFTKKSLGAK
-1102 GAMSDDLLMIGLD
+1102 GSMSDDLLMIGLD
-1115 ATEENDIQLYLYP
+1115 ATDETNIQLYLYP

-1138 MAGKAGMQV
+1138 MAGKAGKQV

-1153 LKEHL
+1153 LKKHL
-1158 FGEANFTKNIYRTFF
+1158 FGDTNFTKNIYRTFF
-1173 ASQFLTNAEKLD
+1173 ASQFLTNAEKLN
-1185 ANNLLSDEEYQ
+1185 ANSLLSDGEYLD
-1196 EIEKFRFELLNL
+1196 IEKFRFELLNL
-1208 KYTLKEKLPVKEMG
+1208 KYSLKEKLPVKEMG
-1222 SAAIVSFFSHAAHSL
+1222 SAAIVSFYSHAPHSL
-1237 STSLV
+1237 STSLI
-1242 DNVPVCEIHFSEQ
+1242 DNVPVCEVHFSEQ
-1255 ECFQFVAEPENNHMK
+1255 ECFQFVAEPENNHMN

-1277 IIDPDTLNAI
+1277 MIDTDTLNAI
-1287 DNPISIALSEDAES
+1287 DTPTTIAPAEDTECPIV
-1301 PIELTEIEDE
+1301 LTEIEDE
-1311 EVAED
+1311 EAFAN
-1316 SKSNSSVVTDE
+1316 SKTNSLVVTNE
-1327 SNSKGNSTIAIGESR
+1327 ISNKNNSTIANVESEA
-1342 SATTTE
+1342 ATTNE
-1348 QSSNVTQKDKPAE
+1348 KSSDVKQMVKAKAVADS
-1361 HVIQENASHSIKI
+1361 QENTSHSIKI
-1374 LVGHTQSSHR
+1374 SVGHTLSSHR

-1406 MGTGKTQFARSLI
+1406 MGTGKTQFARSVI
-1419 AQFYKEGV
+1419 AQFSKESI
-1427 NNIGGKPVGMLVFD
+1427 NNVGGKPVGVLVFD

-1450 FLDAVDGTCYK
+1450 FLEAVDGTCYK
-1461 FSYPFNPLK
+1461 FNYPFNPLK

-1520 ITKDS
+1520 ITKEP

-1617 QENGFRELRTMIMV
+1617 QEHGFRELRAMIMV

-1668 FKTSK
+1668 FRTSK

-1685 HHVNSISKTEIV
+1685 HHVNSISKSELAN
-1697 SIFGA
+1697 IFGA
-1702 SDQNGER
+1702 SNPNGDR
-1709 YMDFINRAKLFESVC
+1709 YMDFINKAKLFESVC
-1724 KIGSKVEGI
+1724 KIGSRVDGI

-1741 VQIDERFKK
+1741 IKVDERF
-1750 NGTSIKD
+1750 NN

>member
-10 VDKLLVGYFKKYPMQ
+10 VNELLIGYFKKHPLQ
-25 KGSRYFMIIENEKHR
+25 KGSRYFMIVENETHR
-40 NMLMQALNDACE
+40 NELMHAINNACDS
-52 EITISGIYQGNDS
+52 ITISGIYQSNDS
-65 SVVEESYDTHVIK
+65 TVVEEAYETHVIK
-78 PSSDS
+78 TSTDS

-102 RNSVGVTG
+102 RNSVGVSG
-110 GKYEDYGVI
+110 GKYENYGVI
-119 YILSDSILSSIIT
+119 YVLSDSILSSIIT
-132 ACQDLQATG
+132 ACQDLQAIG
-141 GPLHS
+141 GPFHS

-190 FGHALSVLADQTI
+190 FSHALNVLSDQTL

-224 PSDTEIEIRVEK
+224 PSDIDIENRVEK
-236 NHEIYRKISDIM
+236 NHEIYRKVSDIM
-248 NEDDDTDKIKLLQR
+248 NEDDDTDKLKLLQR
-262 FLDEKLSK
+262 FVDEKLSK
-270 KVVAN
+270 KIVASP
-275 ADTWRNIDFQEFL
+275 DSWKNIDFQEFL

-304 IELPSEGLMTSM
+304 VELPSEGLLTSL
-316 VSSTKGNKKKKS
+316 VSFTKGNKKRKS
-328 TTYIVICDQTE
+328 TTYVVICDQTD
-339 SIGQHVKITFNKE
+339 SVGQQVKITFNKE
-352 IKKVTSDVCQTQGQ
+352 IKKVTSEVCQSQGQ
-366 VLKVT
+366 ILKVT
-371 VGDALI
+371 VGETLI

-397 NKSFFKDIEECF
+397 NRSFFKDIEEYF
-409 SINKKGEIVVVV
+409 SINKKGEIVIVV
-421 PDEADVLTFGNGDEL
+421 PDEVDVLTFGNGNNP

-447 TDNAKLEVPVVAD
+447 TDNTKLEIPVVAD
-460 DENDKIDFFVNF
+460 DENDQIDFFVDF
-472 GGKEVKFILKLN
+472 DGKEVKFILKLN
-484 IAKSVPPARPGT
+484 IAKPVPPARPGT

-509 DGNLRPVYSYWK
+509 DGTPQPVYSYWK
-521 KYLDWEEAFIKNGCS
+521 KYLDWEQEFIKNGCS
-536 HINYT
+536 FINYT
-541 YNGLTG
+541 FNGLTG
-547 EYEAEYEILE
+547 VYEPEYEALE
-557 LPISVQNTLT
+557 LPFKLQNALS
-567 QIFAYYYDHNT
+567 QIFVYYNKHNT

-597 NAVLTSI
+597 KAIVTSI
-604 SSIPNSRCLH
+604 NSIPNSRCLL

-626 TTWERLYLSPFHPLL
+626 SSWERLYLSPFHPLL
-641 VAYALEYDSQYD
+641 VAYALEYDKQYD
-653 DKEESTFAKKLLS
+653 DKEESSFAKKLLS
-666 PFYLIPYIYFNDSPY
+666 PFYLIPYIYFNDSPK

-695 LSYEGISSKP
+695 LSYECIGSKP
-705 QERLNDIT
+705 QERTNDIT

-741 STIGIADDTNVIKGV
+741 STIGIVDDTNVIKGV
-756 VEFIRKQYSNGV
+756 VEFIRKQYSDGV

-796 AITRELESLNLKLE
+796 AITRELESINLKLE

-819 IIHQLFTRVSFYKHA
+819 IIHQLFTRVSFYKHT
-834 LSPTNGQIG
+834 LDPINGQIG

-852 DTGTEFIRQ
+852 DSGTEFIRQ

-878 PSTLNK
+878 PSTYNK
-884 SGAYIIGY
+884 MGAYIIGY
-892 GTNGVKEQL
+892 GTGGVKEQP
-901 GYISS
+901 GYLCP
-906 MATVLNTLYANE
+906 MTTALNTLYANE
-918 EHEGSSVFSPDT
+918 EHDGSSVFSNNT
-930 CVAKRYKFS
+930 CVAKRYKFGK
-939 ESDLLQSIYDNAN
+939 SDLLQSIYENAN

-978 QYTINAKYDSITVTR
+978 QYTINAKYDSITVTK

-1000 MLRKSYEKYALS
+1000 MLRKPYEKYALS
-1012 EERFQH
+1012 EEKFQH
-1018 FNETMMNF
+1018 FNETMMNY

-1036 DIVKKS
+1036 GIVNKS

-1051 IVAASIAMLRFMSR
+1051 IVAASIAMLRFMRR
-1065 NKNVYWIPVSL
+1065 NKNVHWIPVSL

-1089 QDYIFSKKSLGAK
+1089 QDYIFTKKTLGVK
-1102 GAMSDDLLMIGLD
+1102 GALSDDLLMIGLD
-1115 ATEENDIQLYLYP
+1115 ATDEKDLKLYLYP
-1128 VEVKISKNSS
+1128 VEVKFSKNSS
-1138 MAGKAGMQV
+1138 MADKAGKQV
-1147 SQTFLQ
+1147 SQTYTQ
-1153 LKEHL
+1153 LKVHL
-1158 FGEANFTKNIYRTFF
+1158 FGDANFTKNIYRTFF
-1173 ASQFLTNAEKLD
+1173 ASQFLTNAEKLN

-1208 KYTLKEKLPVKEMG
+1208 KYTIKEKLPVLEMG
-1222 SAAIVSFFSHAAHSL
+1222 CAAIVSFYSHAPHSL
-1237 STSLV
+1237 YTSFV
-1242 DNVPVCEIHFSEQ
+1242 DNVPVCEVHFSEL
-1255 ECFQFVAEPENNHMK
+1255 ECFKFVSEPENNHMK

-1277 IIDPDTLNAI
+1277 MIDPDTLNAI
-1287 DNPISIALSEDAES
+1287 DTSIAFAPAENTDS
-1301 PIELTEIEDE
+1301 SIEITEIEDE
-1311 EVAED
+1311 D
-1316 SKSNSSVVTDE
+1316 VVERAVKAPLERITV
-1327 SNSKGNSTIAIGESR
+1327 T
-1342 SATTTE
+1342 ATTPQVE
-1348 QSSNVTQKDKPAE
+1348 DQKGDTKA
-1361 HVIQENASHSIKI
+1361 VIVSQEMTNNIRI
-1374 LVGHTQSSHR
+1374 LVGYTQSGHR

-1392 TKMVSHPNMGIIGT
+1392 TKMVSHPNIGIIGT
-1406 MGTGKTQFARSLI
+1406 MGTGKTQLARSVI
-1419 AQFYKEGV
+1419 AQFAKEGV
-1427 NNIGGKPVGMLVFD
+1427 NNVGGKPVGILVFD
-1441 YKGDYKDKE
+1441 YKGDYKDKD
-1450 FLDAVDGTCYK
+1450 FLDVVGGTCYK
-1461 FSYPFNPLK
+1461 FNYPFNPLK

-1508 KQVIID
+1508 KQVIIE
-1514 TYKDAG
+1514 TYKDAD
-1520 ITKDS
+1520 ITKDP
-1525 SSWENP
+1525 SSWNNP
-1531 VPTMEQVIE
+1531 VPTMEQVID

-1562 TIFTTDNSNCVS
+1562 TIFTNDSSNCVS

-1605 FYAEMRQLGGSK
+1605 FYAEMRQLGSSMQKDGL
-1617 QENGFRELRTMIMV
+1617 RELRAMIMV

-1668 FKTSK
+1668 FKTSQ

-1678 FILSWVI
+1678 FVLSWVI
-1685 HHVNSISKTEIV
+1685 HHVNSISKSEIN

-1702 SDQNGER
+1702 SDPNGER
-1709 YMDFINRAKLFESVC
+1709 YMDYINRAKLFESVC
-1724 KIGSKVEGI
+1724 KIGSRVEGI

-1741 VQIDERFKK
+1741 MEQDSRF
-1750 NGTSIKD
+1750 NLMEL

>member
-1 MLQSFYNYI
+1 MLQSFYNHI
-10 VDKLLVGYFKKYPMQ
+10 VNDLLIGYFKKYPLQ
-25 KGSRYFMIIENEKHR
+25 KGCRYFMIVENEKHR
-40 NMLMQALNDACE
+40 NMLIQALNDACDK
-52 EITISGIYQGNDS
+52 ITISGIYQGNDS

-78 PSSDS
+78 PSIDS

-102 RNSVGVTG
+102 RNSVGVAG
-110 GKYEDYGVI
+110 GKYENFGVV
-119 YILSDSILSSIIT
+119 YVLSDSILSSIIT
-132 ACQDLQATG
+132 ACQDLQAVG

-146 SYIIRDIHEKAEDV
+146 SYIIRDIQEKAEDV

-190 FGHALSVLADQTI
+190 FGCALSVLADQTL
-203 KGHYNE
+203 KGHYND
-209 LDFFNDK
+209 LDYFNDK
-216 AVYDSTFK
+216 AVYDGTFK
-224 PSDTEIEIRVEK
+224 PSDAEMEDRVEK

-248 NEDDDTDKIKLLQR
+248 NEDDDTDKFKMLQR

-270 KVVAN
+270 KIVAN
-275 ADTWRNIDFQEFL
+275 PDSWKSIDFRDIC
-288 DSIER
+288 DSMER

-304 IELPSEGLMTSM
+304 IELPSEGLLTSM
-316 VSSTKGNKKKKS
+316 VSSTKGNRKKKS
-328 TTYIVICDQTE
+328 TSYVVICDQTRAV
-339 SIGQHVKITFNKE
+339 GQQVKITFNKE
-352 IKKVTSDVCQTQGQ
+352 IKKVNSDVCQSQGP
-366 VLKVT
+366 VLNVT
-371 VGDALI
+371 VGDLLF

-397 NKSFFKDIEECF
+397 SKSFFGDIKECF

-421 PDEADVLTFGNGDEL
+421 PDETNVLTFGNGDEQ
-436 LSIPLDNKVVW
+436 LSIPLDKKVVW
-447 TDNAKLEVPVVAD
+447 TDNAKLVVSVD
-460 DENDKIDFFVNF
+460 DEEGNNQIDFFVDF
-472 GGKEVKFILKLN
+472 GNKEVKFVLKLN
-484 IAKSVPPARPGT
+484 IAKPVPPARPGT
-496 IEEGTYEGGEVIV
+496 IEEGTYEGGEVVV
-509 DGNLRPVYSYWK
+509 DGTPRPVYSYWK

-536 HINYT
+536 HINYV
-541 YNGLTG
+541 YNGLTC
-547 EYEAEYEILE
+547 EYEPEYENLK
-557 LPISVQNTLT
+557 LPICVQKALT
-567 QIFAYYYDHNT
+567 EIFAYYNNHNT

-591 LYENYW
+591 LYKNYW
-597 NAVLTSI
+597 HAVV
-604 SSIPNSRCLH
+604 SSINGIPNNRCLL
-614 KEEYYLTKLGIV
+614 KEEYCLTKLGIV
-626 TTWERLYLSPFHPLL
+626 STWERLYLSPFHPLL

-653 DKEESTFAKKLLS
+653 DKEESAFAKKLLS
-666 PFYLIPYIYFNDSPY
+666 PFYLIPYFYYNDLPK
-681 RPYTDKEIGEIRNW
+681 RPYTDKEIGEIHNW
-695 LSYEGISSKP
+695 LSYENVNCKP
-705 QERLNDIT
+705 QERTNDIT

-741 STIGIADDTNVIKGV
+741 STIGIADDTNVIKGI
-756 VEFIRKQYSNGV
+756 VEFIRKQYSDGV

-796 AITRELESLNLKLE
+796 AIARELDGLNLKLE

-819 IIHQLFTRVSFYKHA
+819 IIHQLFTRVSFYKHV

-878 PSTLNK
+878 PSTYNK
-884 SGAYIIGY
+884 MGAYIIGY
-892 GTNGVKEQL
+892 GTSGVKEQI
-901 GYISS
+901 GYLYP
-906 MATVLNTLYANE
+906 MTTALNTLYANE
-918 EHEGSSVFSPDT
+918 EHEGSSVFSNNT

-939 ESDLLQSIYDNAN
+939 KSDLLQSIYDNAN

-965 FYKQN
+965 FYKQD

-978 QYTINAKYDSITVTR
+978 QYTINAKYDSITVTK

-1018 FNETMMNF
+1018 FNETMMNY

-1089 QDYIFSKKSLGAK
+1089 QDYIFTKKSLGAK

-1115 ATEENDIQLYLYP
+1115 VTNETDILLYLYP
-1128 VEVKISKNSS
+1128 VEVKFSKNSS
-1138 MAGKAGMQV
+1138 MADKAGKQV

-1158 FGEANFTKNIYRTFF
+1158 FGDANFTKNIYRTFF
-1173 ASQFLTNAEKLD
+1173 ASQFLTNAEKLN
-1185 ANNLLSDEEYQ
+1185 ANKLLSDDEYK
-1196 EIEKFRFELLNL
+1196 EIEQFRFELLNL
-1208 KYTLKEKLPVKEMG
+1208 KYTLKDKLPVKEMG
-1222 SAAIVSFFSHAAHSL
+1222 SAAIVSFFSHATHSL

-1242 DNVPVCEIHFSEQ
+1242 DNVPVCEVHFSEC
-1255 ECFQFVAEPENNHMK
+1255 ECFQFIAEPENNHMK

-1277 IIDPDTLNAI
+1277 MIDTDTLNVIDTPIAI
-1287 DNPISIALSEDAES
+1287 APTEDTDNPIV
-1301 PIELTEIEDE
+1301 LTEIEDE
-1311 EVAED
+1311 DVFAD
-1316 SKSNSSVVTDE
+1316 IKTVSSVATGE
-1327 SNSKGNSTIAIGESR
+1327 ISSNNNSTKAVVEGDTKI
-1342 SATTTE
+1342 T
-1348 QSSNVTQKDKPAE
+1348 NE
-1361 HVIQENASHSIKI
+1361 HVSGSEQKVKVACNKENTSHSIKI
-1374 LVGHTQSSHR
+1374 QVGHSLSGHR
-1384 EVVFEPNN
+1384 EVVYEPNN

-1406 MGTGKTQFARSLI
+1406 MGTGKTQFARSVI
-1419 AQFYKEGV
+1419 AQFSKESIHNV
-1427 NNIGGKPVGMLVFD
+1427 GGKPVGMLVFD

-1461 FSYPFNPLK
+1461 FNYPFNPLK

-1520 ITKDS
+1520 ITKEP
-1525 SSWENP
+1525 SSWEKP

-1540 KYFETYDANDKA
+1540 KYFDTYDANDKA

-1617 QENGFRELRTMIMV
+1617 QENGFRELRAMIMV

-1685 HHVNSISKTEIV
+1685 HHVNSISKAELAN
-1697 SIFGA
+1697 IFG
-1702 SDQNGER
+1702 SNNPNIDR
-1709 YMDFINRAKLFESVC
+1709 YMDFINKAKLFESVC
-1724 KIGSKVEGI
+1724 KIGSRVEGI

-1741 VQIDERFKK
+1741 IKDDER
-1750 NGTSIKD
+1750 

>member
-10 VDKLLVGYFKKYPMQ
+10 VNDLLIGYFKKYPLQ
-25 KGSRYFMIIENEKHR
+25 KGCRYFMIVENEKHR
-40 NMLMQALNDACE
+40 NMLIQALNDACDK
-52 EITISGIYQGNDS
+52 ITISGIYQGNDS
-65 SVVEESYDTHVIK
+65 SVVEEPYDTHVIK
-78 PSSDS
+78 PSIDS

-102 RNSVGVTG
+102 RNSVGVAG
-110 GKYEDYGVI
+110 SKYENFGVV
-119 YILSDSILSSIIT
+119 YVLSDSILSSIIT
-132 ACQDLQATG
+132 ACQDLQAVG

-190 FGHALSVLADQTI
+190 FGCALSVLADQTL
-203 KGHYNE
+203 KGHYND
-209 LDFFNDK
+209 LDYFNDK
-216 AVYDSTFK
+216 AVYDGTFK
-224 PSDTEIEIRVEK
+224 PSDAEMEDRVEK

-248 NEDDDTDKIKLLQR
+248 NEDDDTDKFKLLQR

-270 KVVAN
+270 KIVAN
-275 ADTWRNIDFQEFL
+275 PDSWKSIDFRDIC
-288 DSIER
+288 DSMER

-304 IELPSEGLMTSM
+304 IELPSEGLLTSM
-316 VSSTKGNKKKKS
+316 VSSTKGNRKKKS
-328 TTYIVICDQTE
+328 TSYVVICDQTRAV
-339 SIGQHVKITFNKE
+339 GQQVKITFNKE
-352 IKKVTSDVCQTQGQ
+352 IKKVNSDVCQSQGP
-366 VLKVT
+366 VLNMT
-371 VGDALI
+371 VGDLLF

-397 NKSFFKDIEECF
+397 SKSFFGDIKECF

-421 PDEADVLTFGNGDEL
+421 PDEANVLTFGNGDEQ
-436 LSIPLDNKVVW
+436 LSIPLDKKVVW
-447 TDNAKLEVPVVAD
+447 TDNAKLVVPVD
-460 DENDKIDFFVNF
+460 DEEGNNQIDFFVDF
-472 GGKEVKFILKLN
+472 GNKEVKFVLKLN
-484 IAKSVPPARPGT
+484 IAKPVPPARPGT
-496 IEEGTYEGGEVIV
+496 IEEGTYEGGEVVV
-509 DGNLRPVYSYWK
+509 DGIPRPVYSYWK

-536 HINYT
+536 HINYV
-541 YNGLTG
+541 YNGLTC
-547 EYEAEYEILE
+547 EYEPEYENLK
-557 LPISVQNTLT
+557 LPICVQKALT
-567 QIFAYYYDHNT
+567 EIFAYYNNHNT

-591 LYENYW
+591 LYKNYW
-597 NAVLTSI
+597 HAVV
-604 SSIPNSRCLH
+604 SSINGIPNNRCLL
-614 KEEYYLTKLGIV
+614 KEEYCLTKLGIV
-626 TTWERLYLSPFHPLL
+626 STWERLYLSPFHPLL

-653 DKEESTFAKKLLS
+653 DKEESAFAKKLLS
-666 PFYLIPYIYFNDSPY
+666 PFYLIPYFYYNDLPK
-681 RPYTDKEIGEIRNW
+681 RPYTDKEIGEIHNW
-695 LSYEGISSKP
+695 LSYENVNCKP
-705 QERLNDIT
+705 QERTNDIT

-741 STIGIADDTNVIKGV
+741 STIGIADDTNVIKGI
-756 VEFIRKQYSNGV
+756 VEFIRKQYSDGV

-796 AITRELESLNLKLE
+796 AIARELDGLNLKLE

-819 IIHQLFTRVSFYKHA
+819 IIHQLFTRVSFYKHV

-878 PSTLNK
+878 PSTYNK
-884 SGAYIIGY
+884 MGAYIIGY
-892 GTNGVKEQL
+892 GTSGVKEQI
-901 GYISS
+901 GYLYP
-906 MATVLNTLYANE
+906 MTTALNTLYANE
-918 EHEGSSVFSPDT
+918 EHEGSSVFSNNT

-939 ESDLLQSIYDNAN
+939 KSDLLQSIYDNAN

-965 FYKQN
+965 FYKQD

-978 QYTINAKYDSITVTR
+978 QYTINAKYDSITVTK

-1018 FNETMMNF
+1018 FNETMMNY

-1089 QDYIFSKKSLGAK
+1089 QDYIFTKKSLGAK

-1115 ATEENDIQLYLYP
+1115 VTNETDIQLYLYP
-1128 VEVKISKNSS
+1128 VEVKFSKNSS
-1138 MAGKAGMQV
+1138 MADKAGKQV

-1158 FGEANFTKNIYRTFF
+1158 FGDANFTKNIYRTFF
-1173 ASQFLTNAEKLD
+1173 ASQFLTNAEKLN
-1185 ANNLLSDEEYQ
+1185 ANKLLSDDEYK
-1196 EIEKFRFELLNL
+1196 EIEQFRFELLNL

-1222 SAAIVSFFSHAAHSL
+1222 SAAIVSFFSHATHSL

-1242 DNVPVCEIHFSEQ
+1242 DNVPVCEVHFSEC
-1255 ECFQFVAEPENNHMK
+1255 ECFQFIAEPENNHMK

-1277 IIDPDTLNAI
+1277 MIDTDTLNVIDTPIAI
-1287 DNPISIALSEDAES
+1287 APTEDTDTPIV
-1301 PIELTEIEDE
+1301 LTEIEDE
-1311 EVAED
+1311 DVFAD
-1316 SKSNSSVVTDE
+1316 IKTVSSVATGE
-1327 SNSKGNSTIAIGESR
+1327 ISSNNNSTKAVVEGDTK
-1342 SATTTE
+1342 TTDVNFSDSE
-1348 QSSNVTQKDKPAE
+1348 QKVKVACN
-1361 HVIQENASHSIKI
+1361 QENTSHSIKI
-1374 LVGHTQSSHR
+1374 QVGHSLSGHR
-1384 EVVFEPNN
+1384 EVVYEPNN

-1406 MGTGKTQFARSLI
+1406 MGTGKTQFARSVI
-1419 AQFYKEGV
+1419 AQFSKESIHNV
-1427 NNIGGKPVGMLVFD
+1427 GGKPVGMLVFD

-1461 FSYPFNPLK
+1461 FNYPFNPLK

-1520 ITKDS
+1520 ITKEP
-1525 SSWENP
+1525 SSWEKP

-1540 KYFETYDANDKA
+1540 KYFDTYDANDKA

-1605 FYAEMRQLGGSK
+1605 FYAEMRQLGGCK
-1617 QENGFRELRTMIMV
+1617 QENGFRELRAMIMV

-1685 HHVNSISKTEIV
+1685 HHVNSISKAELAN
-1697 SIFGA
+1697 IFG
-1702 SDQNGER
+1702 SNNPNIDR
-1709 YMDFINRAKLFESVC
+1709 YMDFINKAKLFESVC
-1724 KIGSKVEGI
+1724 KIGSRVEGI

-1741 VQIDERFKK
+1741 IKDDER
-1750 NGTSIKD
+1750 

>member
-1 MLQSFYNYI
+1 
-10 VDKLLVGYFKKYPMQ
+10 MQ
-25 KGSRYFMIIENEKHR
+25 KGSRYFMIVENDKHR

-52 EITISGIYQGNDS
+52 KITISGIYQGNDS
-65 SVVEESYDTHVIK
+65 SVIEESYDTYVIK

-83 PSIIIGYDKTSTE
+83 SSIIIGYDKTSTE

-102 RNSVGVTG
+102 RNSVGVIG
-110 GKYEDYGVI
+110 GKYEDFGVI
-119 YILSDSILSSIIT
+119 FILSDSILSSIIT
-132 ACQDLQATG
+132 ACQDLQAIG

-190 FGHALSVLADQTI
+190 FGHALSVLADQTL
-203 KGHYNE
+203 KGHYND

-216 AVYDSTFK
+216 AVYDGTFK
-224 PSDTEIEIRVEK
+224 PSDAEIGNRVEK

-248 NEDDDTDKIKLLQR
+248 NEDDDTDKFKLLQR

-270 KVVAN
+270 KIVSN
-275 ADTWRNIDFQEFL
+275 ADSWRNIDFQEFL

-304 IELPSEGLMTSM
+304 IELPSEGLLTSM
-316 VSSTKGNKKKKS
+316 VSFTKGNKKKKS
-328 TTYIVICDQTE
+328 TSYVVICDQTE
-339 SIGQHVKITFNKE
+339 SVGQQVKITFNKE

-371 VGDALI
+371 IGDTLI
-377 KQSIGLNDNHHD
+377 KQSVGLNDNHHD

-409 SINKKGEIVVVV
+409 SINKKREIVVVV

-460 DENDKIDFFVNF
+460 DENDQIDFFVDF
-472 GGKEVKFILKLN
+472 GGKEVKFVLKLN
-484 IAKSVPPARPGT
+484 IAKPVPPARPGT
-496 IEEGTYEGGEVIV
+496 IEEGTYEGGEVVV
-509 DGNLRPVYSYWK
+509 DGTPRPIYSYWK

-536 HINYT
+536 HINHVS
-541 YNGLTG
+541 NSLTG
-547 EYEAEYEILE
+547 EYEPEYEILE

-567 QIFAYYYDHNT
+567 QIFAYYNNHNT

-591 LYENYW
+591 LFENYW
-597 NAVLTSI
+597 NAVLSSI

-614 KEEYYLTKLGIV
+614 KEEYNLTKLGIV

-666 PFYLIPYIYFNDSPY
+666 PFYLIPYIYFNDSPK

-695 LSYEGISSKP
+695 LSYESVSCKP
-705 QERLNDIT
+705 QERTNDIT

-722 AFIKHFKYLFQDKD
+722 AFIKHFRYLFQDKD

-756 VEFIRKQYSNGV
+756 VEFIRKQYSEGV

-796 AITRELESLNLKLE
+796 AITREIESLNLKLE
-810 SKGEYTSQE
+810 SRGEYTSQE

-834 LSPTNGQIG
+834 LSPNGQIG
-843 YSHIAFYQM
+843 YSHIAFYQI

-878 PSTLNK
+878 PSTYNK
-884 SGAYIIGY
+884 MGAYIIGY
-892 GTNGVKEQL
+892 GTNGIKEQL
-901 GYISS
+901 GFIYP
-906 MATVLNTLYANE
+906 MTTALNTIYANE
-918 EHEGSSVFSPDT
+918 EHEGNSVFSNST
-930 CVAKRYKFS
+930 CVAKRFKFS
-939 ESDLLQSIYDNAN
+939 KSDLLQSIYDNAN

-970 LYVVHYTD
+970 LYIVHYTD
-978 QYTINAKYDSITVTR
+978 QYTINAKYDSITVTK

-1000 MLRKSYEKYALS
+1000 MLRKSYEKYAFS

-1018 FNETMMNF
+1018 FNETMMNY

-1065 NKNVYWIPVSL
+1065 NKNVHWIPVSL

-1089 QDYIFSKKSLGAK
+1089 QEYIFSKKSLGAK

-1115 ATEENDIQLYLYP
+1115 ATDDNDIQLYLYP
-1128 VEVKISKNSS
+1128 VEVKFSKNNS
-1138 MAGKAGMQV
+1138 MADKAGKQV

-1153 LKEHL
+1153 LKKHL
-1158 FGEANFTKNIYRTFF
+1158 FGDANFTKNIYRTFF
-1173 ASQFLTNAEKLD
+1173 TSQYLTNAEKLN
-1185 ANNLLSDEEYQ
+1185 ANNLLSDEAYKA
-1196 EIEKFRFELLNL
+1196 IEKYRFELLNL
-1208 KYTLKEKLPVKEMG
+1208 KYTLKEILPVREMG
-1222 SAAIVSFFSHAAHSL
+1222 SAAIVSFFSHATHSL

-1242 DNVPVCEIHFSEQ
+1242 DNVPICEIHFSEQ
-1255 ECFQFVAEPENNHMK
+1255 ECFQFIAEPENNHMK

-1277 IIDPDTLNAI
+1277 MIDSDTLNAI
-1287 DNPISIALSEDAES
+1287 NNPVYSALVDDES
-1301 PIELTEIEDE
+1301 QIELIEIEDE
-1311 EVAED
+1311 EVVEN
-1316 SKSNSSVVTDE
+1316 SKLNSSAVSDDSNNENISTNTIVE
-1327 SNSKGNSTIAIGESR
+1327 SGSALIA
-1342 SATTTE
+1342 E
-1348 QSSNVTQKDKPAE
+1348 QSLNVTQKDTLTE
-1361 HVIQENASHSIKI
+1361 CVIQENISHSIKI

-1392 TKMVSHPNMGIIGT
+1392 TKMVSHPNMGVIGT
-1406 MGTGKTQFARSLI
+1406 MGTGKTQFARSII
-1419 AQFYKEGV
+1419 AQFAKEGV
-1427 NNIGGKPVGMLVFD
+1427 NNVGGKPVGMLVFD

-1450 FLDAVDGTCYK
+1450 FLDAVGGTCYK
-1461 FSYPFNPLK
+1461 FNYPFNPLK

-1508 KQVIID
+1508 KQVILD

-1520 ITKDS
+1520 ITKEL
-1525 SSWENP
+1525 SSWGNP

-1562 TIFTTDNSNCVS
+1562 TIFTTDNSGCVS

-1605 FYAEMRQLGGSK
+1605 FYAEMRQMGGSK
-1617 QENGFRELRTMIMV
+1617 QENGFRELRAMIMV

-1685 HHVNSISKTEIV
+1685 HHVNSISKTEIA

-1702 SDQNGER
+1702 GDPNSER
-1709 YMDFINRAKLFESVC
+1709 YMEFINKAKLFEGVC
-1724 KIGSKVEGI
+1724 KIGSRVEGI

-1741 VQIDERFKK
+1741 IEKDERFKK
-1750 NGTSIKD
+1750 

>member
-10 VDKLLVGYFKKYPMQ
+10 VNDLLIGYFKKYPLQ
-25 KGSRYFMIIENEKHR
+25 KGCRYFMIVENEKHR
-40 NMLMQALNDACE
+40 NMLIQALNDACDK
-52 EITISGIYQGNDS
+52 ITISGIYQGNDS
-65 SVVEESYDTHVIK
+65 SVVEEPYDTHVIK
-78 PSSDS
+78 PSIDS

-102 RNSVGVTG
+102 RNSVGVAG
-110 GKYEDYGVI
+110 SKYENFGVV
-119 YILSDSILSSIIT
+119 YVLSDSILSSIIT
-132 ACQDLQATG
+132 ACQDLQAVG

-190 FGHALSVLADQTI
+190 FGCALSVLADQTL
-203 KGHYNE
+203 KGHYND
-209 LDFFNDK
+209 LDYFNDK
-216 AVYDSTFK
+216 AVYDGTFK
-224 PSDTEIEIRVEK
+224 PSDAEMEDRVEK

-248 NEDDDTDKIKLLQR
+248 NEDDDTDKFKLLQR

-270 KVVAN
+270 KIVAN
-275 ADTWRNIDFQEFL
+275 PDSWKSIEFRDIC
-288 DSIER
+288 DSMER

-299 LELLD
+299 LDLLD
-304 IELPSEGLMTSM
+304 IELPSEGLLTSM
-316 VSSTKGNKKKKS
+316 VSSTKGNRKKKS
-328 TTYIVICDQTE
+328 TSYVVICDQTRAV
-339 SIGQHVKITFNKE
+339 GQQVKITFNKE
-352 IKKVTSDVCQTQGQ
+352 IKKVNSDVCQSQGP
-366 VLKVT
+366 VLNMT
-371 VGDALI
+371 VGDLLF

-397 NKSFFKDIEECF
+397 SKSFFGDIKECF

-421 PDEADVLTFGNGDEL
+421 PDEANVLTFGNGDEQ
-436 LSIPLDNKVVW
+436 LSIPLDKKVVW
-447 TDNAKLEVPVVAD
+447 TDNAKLVVPVD
-460 DENDKIDFFVNF
+460 DEEGNNQIDFFVDF
-472 GGKEVKFILKLN
+472 GNKEVKFVLKLN
-484 IAKSVPPARPGT
+484 IAKPVPPARPGT
-496 IEEGTYEGGEVIV
+496 IEEGTYEGGEVVV
-509 DGNLRPVYSYWK
+509 DGTPRPVYSYWK

-536 HINYT
+536 HINYV
-541 YNGLTG
+541 YNGLTC
-547 EYEAEYEILE
+547 EYEPEYENLK
-557 LPISVQNTLT
+557 LPICVQKALT
-567 QIFAYYYDHNT
+567 EIFAYYNNHNT

-591 LYENYW
+591 LYKNYW
-597 NAVLTSI
+597 HAVV
-604 SSIPNSRCLH
+604 SSINGIPNNRCLL
-614 KEEYYLTKLGIV
+614 KEEYCLTKLGIV
-626 TTWERLYLSPFHPLL
+626 STWERLYLSPFHPLL

-653 DKEESTFAKKLLS
+653 DKEESAFAKKLLS
-666 PFYLIPYIYFNDSPY
+666 PFYLIPYFYYNDLPK
-681 RPYTDKEIGEIRNW
+681 RPYTDKEIGEIHNW
-695 LSYEGISSKP
+695 LSYENVNCKP
-705 QERLNDIT
+705 QERTNDIT

-741 STIGIADDTNVIKGV
+741 STIGIADDTNVIKGI
-756 VEFIRKQYSNGV
+756 VEFIRKQYSDGV

-796 AITRELESLNLKLE
+796 AIARELDGLNLKLE

-819 IIHQLFTRVSFYKHA
+819 IIHQLFTRVSFYKHV

-878 PSTLNK
+878 PSTYNK
-884 SGAYIIGY
+884 MGAYIIGY
-892 GTNGVKEQL
+892 GTSGVKEQI
-901 GYISS
+901 GYLYP
-906 MATVLNTLYANE
+906 MTTALNTLYANE
-918 EHEGSSVFSPDT
+918 EHEGSSVFSNNT

-939 ESDLLQSIYDNAN
+939 KSDLLQSIYDNAN

-965 FYKQN
+965 FYKQD

-978 QYTINAKYDSITVTR
+978 QYTINAKYDSITVTK

-1018 FNETMMNF
+1018 FNETMMNY

-1089 QDYIFSKKSLGAK
+1089 QDYIFTKKSLGAK

-1115 ATEENDIQLYLYP
+1115 VTNETDIQLYLYP
-1128 VEVKISKNSS
+1128 VEVKFSKNSS
-1138 MAGKAGMQV
+1138 MADKAGKQV

-1158 FGEANFTKNIYRTFF
+1158 FGDANFTKNIYRTFF
-1173 ASQFLTNAEKLD
+1173 ASQFLTNAEKLN
-1185 ANNLLSDEEYQ
+1185 ANKLLSDDEYK
-1196 EIEKFRFELLNL
+1196 EIEQFRFELLNL

-1222 SAAIVSFFSHAAHSL
+1222 SAAIVSFFSHATHSL

-1242 DNVPVCEIHFSEQ
+1242 DNVPVCEVHFSEC
-1255 ECFQFVAEPENNHMK
+1255 ECFQFIAEPENNHMK

-1277 IIDPDTLNAI
+1277 MIDTDTLNVIDTPIAI
-1287 DNPISIALSEDAES
+1287 APTEDTDTPIV
-1301 PIELTEIEDE
+1301 LTEIEDE
-1311 EVAED
+1311 DVFAD
-1316 SKSNSSVVTDE
+1316 IKTVSSVATGE
-1327 SNSKGNSTIAIGESR
+1327 ISSNNNSTKAVVEGDTK
-1342 SATTTE
+1342 TTDVNFSGSE
-1348 QSSNVTQKDKPAE
+1348 QKVKVACN
-1361 HVIQENASHSIKI
+1361 QENTSHSIKI
-1374 LVGHTQSSHR
+1374 QVGHSLSGRR
-1384 EVVFEPNN
+1384 EVVYEPNN

-1406 MGTGKTQFARSLI
+1406 MGTGKTQFARSVI
-1419 AQFYKEGV
+1419 AQFSKESIHNV
-1427 NNIGGKPVGMLVFD
+1427 GGKPVGMLVFD

-1461 FSYPFNPLK
+1461 FNYPFNPLK

-1520 ITKDS
+1520 ITKEP
-1525 SSWENP
+1525 SSWEKP

-1540 KYFETYDANDKA
+1540 KYFDTYDANDKA

-1617 QENGFRELRTMIMV
+1617 QENGFRELRAMIMV

-1685 HHVNSISKTEIV
+1685 HHVNSISKAELAN
-1697 SIFGA
+1697 IFG
-1702 SDQNGER
+1702 SNNPNIDR
-1709 YMDFINRAKLFESVC
+1709 YMDFINKAKLFESVC
-1724 KIGSKVEGI
+1724 KIGSRVEGI

-1741 VQIDERFKK
+1741 IKDDER
-1750 NGTSIKD
+1750 

>member
-10 VDKLLVGYFKKYPMQ
+10 VNDLLIGYLKKYPLQ
-25 KGSRYFMIIENEKHR
+25 KGCRYFMIVENEKHR
-40 NMLMQALNDACE
+40 NMLIQALNDACDK
-52 EITISGIYQGNDS
+52 ITISGIYQGNDS

-78 PSSDS
+78 PSIDS
-83 PSIIIGYDKTSTE
+83 SSIIIGYDKTSTE

-110 GKYEDYGVI
+110 GKYENFGVV
-119 YILSDSILSSIIT
+119 YVLSDSILSSIIT
-132 ACQDLQATG
+132 ACQDLQAVG

-190 FGHALSVLADQTI
+190 FRCALSVLADQTL
-203 KGHYNE
+203 KGHYND
-209 LDFFNDK
+209 LDYFNDK
-216 AVYDSTFK
+216 AVYDGTFK
-224 PSDTEIEIRVEK
+224 PSDAEMESRVEE
-236 NHEIYRKISDIM
+236 NHGLYRKISDIM
-248 NEDDDTDKIKLLQR
+248 NEDDDTDKFKLLQR

-270 KVVAN
+270 KIVAN
-275 ADTWRNIDFQEFL
+275 PDSWKNIDFQDFR
-288 DSIER
+288 DSMER
-293 KAATAN
+293 KTATAN

-304 IELPSEGLMTSM
+304 IELPSEGLLTSM
-316 VSSTKGNKKKKS
+316 VSSSKGNRKKKS
-328 TTYIVICDQTE
+328 TSYVVICDQTGAV
-339 SIGQHVKITFNKE
+339 GQQIKITFNKE
-352 IKKVTSDVCQTQGQ
+352 IKKVNSYVCQTQGP

-371 VGDALI
+371 VGDVLF

-397 NKSFFKDIEECF
+397 SKSFFGDIKECF
-409 SINKKGEIVVVV
+409 YINKKGEIVVVV
-421 PDEADVLTFGNGDEL
+421 PDEANVLTFGNGDEQ
-436 LSIPLDNKVVW
+436 LSIPLDKKVVW
-447 TDNAKLEVPVVAD
+447 TDNAKLVVPVVD
-460 DENDKIDFFVNF
+460 DEGNNQIDFFVDF
-472 GGKEVKFILKLN
+472 GNKEVKFVLKLN
-484 IAKSVPPARPGT
+484 IAKPVPPARPGT
-496 IEEGTYEGGEVIV
+496 IEEGTYEGGEVVV
-509 DGNLRPVYSYWK
+509 DGTPRPVFSYWK
-521 KYLDWEEAFIKNGCS
+521 KYLDWEDAFIKNGCS
-536 HINYT
+536 HINYV

-547 EYEAEYEILE
+547 EYEPEYENLE
-557 LPISVQNTLT
+557 LPICVQEALA
-567 QIFAYYYDHNT
+567 QIFTYYRNQNT

-591 LYENYW
+591 LYKNYW
-597 NAVLTSI
+597 NAVVSSI
-604 SSIPNSRCLH
+604 NSIPNNRCLL
-614 KEEYYLTKLGIV
+614 KEEYSLTKLGIV
-626 TTWERLYLSPFHPLL
+626 STWERLYLSPFHPLL

-653 DKEESTFAKKLLS
+653 DKEESAFAKKLLS
-666 PFYLIPYIYFNDSPY
+666 PFYLIPYLYYNDSPK
-681 RPYTDKEIGEIRNW
+681 RPYTDKEIGEIHNW
-695 LSYEGISSKP
+695 LSYESVNCKP
-705 QERLNDIT
+705 QERTNDIT

-741 STIGIADDTNVIKGV
+741 STIGIADDTNVIKGI
-756 VEFIRKQYSNGV
+756 VEFIRKQYSDGV
-768 QKIELH
+768 QRIELH
-774 EYVDNLMEETFF
+774 EYIDNLMEETFF

-796 AITRELESLNLKLE
+796 AIARELDGLNLKLE

-819 IIHQLFTRVSFYKHA
+819 LIHQLFTRVSFYKHA

-878 PSTLNK
+878 PSTYNK
-884 SGAYIIGY
+884 MGAYIIGY
-892 GTNGVKEQL
+892 GTSGVKEQI
-901 GYISS
+901 GYLYP
-906 MATVLNTLYANE
+906 MTTALNTLYANE
-918 EHEGSSVFSPDT
+918 EHEGSSVFSNNT

-939 ESDLLQSIYDNAN
+939 KSDLLQSIYDNAN

-965 FYKQN
+965 FYKQD

-978 QYTINAKYDSITVTR
+978 QYTINAKYDSITVTK

-1089 QDYIFSKKSLGAK
+1089 QDYIFTKKSLGAK

-1115 ATEENDIQLYLYP
+1115 ATNETDIQLYLYP
-1128 VEVKISKNSS
+1128 VEVKFSKNSS
-1138 MAGKAGMQV
+1138 MAGKAGKQV

-1158 FGEANFTKNIYRTFF
+1158 FGDANFTKNIYRTFF
-1173 ASQFLTNAEKLD
+1173 ASQFLTNAEKLN
-1185 ANNLLSDEEYQ
+1185 ANKLLSDDEYK
-1196 EIEKFRFELLNL
+1196 EIEQFRFELLNL

-1222 SAAIVSFFSHAAHSL
+1222 SAAIVSFFSHATHSL

-1242 DNVPVCEIHFSEQ
+1242 DNVPVCEVHFSER
-1255 ECFQFVAEPENNHMK
+1255 ECFQFIAEPENNHMK
-1270 FLETDLI
+1270 FLETDI
-1277 IIDPDTLNAI
+1277 IMIDTDTLNAI
-1287 DNPISIALSEDAES
+1287 DNPIAIAPTEDTEN
-1301 PIELTEIEDE
+1301 PIVLTEIEDE
-1311 EVAED
+1311 DVFAD
-1316 SKSNSSVVTDE
+1316 IKTVSSVATGE
-1327 SNSKGNSTIAIGESR
+1327 ISSNNNSTKSVVEGDTK
-1342 SATTTE
+1342 TTDVNFSDSE
-1348 QSSNVTQKDKPAE
+1348 QKEKVACN
-1361 HVIQENASHSIKI
+1361 QENTSHSIKI
-1374 LVGHTQSSHR
+1374 QVGHSLSGHR
-1384 EVVFEPNN
+1384 EVVYEPNN

-1406 MGTGKTQFARSLI
+1406 MGTGKTQFARSVI
-1419 AQFYKEGV
+1419 AQFSKESIHNV
-1427 NNIGGKPVGMLVFD
+1427 GGKPVGMLVFD

-1461 FSYPFNPLK
+1461 FNYPFNPLK

-1520 ITKDS
+1520 ITKEP
-1525 SSWENP
+1525 SSWKKP

-1562 TIFTTDNSNCVS
+1562 TIFTIDNSNCVS
-1574 LFEWLNSVR
+1574 LFEWLNSIR

-1617 QENGFRELRTMIMV
+1617 QENGFRELRAMIMV

-1685 HHVNSISKTEIV
+1685 HHVNSISKAELAN
-1697 SIFGA
+1697 IFG
-1702 SDQNGER
+1702 SSNQNIDR
-1709 YMDFINRAKLFESVC
+1709 YMDFINKAKLFESVC
-1724 KIGSKVEGI
+1724 KIGSRVDGI

-1741 VQIDERFKK
+1741 IKDDERFNNIAVK
-1750 NGTSIKD
+1750 

>member
-10 VDKLLVGYFKKYPMQ
+10 VNDLLIGYFKKYPLQ
-25 KGSRYFMIIENEKHR
+25 KGCRYFMIVENEKHR
-40 NMLMQALNDACE
+40 NMLIQALNDACDK
-52 EITISGIYQGNDS
+52 ITISGIYQGNDS

-78 PSSDS
+78 PSIDS

-102 RNSVGVTG
+102 RNSVGVAG
-110 GKYEDYGVI
+110 GKYENFGVV
-119 YILSDSILSSIIT
+119 YVLSDSILSSIIT
-132 ACQDLQATG
+132 ACQDLQAVG

-146 SYIIRDIHEKAEDV
+146 SYIIRDIQEKAEDV

-190 FGHALSVLADQTI
+190 FGCALSVLADQTL
-203 KGHYNE
+203 KGHYND
-209 LDFFNDK
+209 LDYFNDK
-216 AVYDSTFK
+216 AVYDGTFK
-224 PSDTEIEIRVEK
+224 PSDAEMEDRVEK

-248 NEDDDTDKIKLLQR
+248 NEDDDTDKFKMLQR

-270 KVVAN
+270 KIVAN
-275 ADTWRNIDFQEFL
+275 PDSWKSIDFRDIC
-288 DSIER
+288 DSMER

-304 IELPSEGLMTSM
+304 IELPSEGLLTSM
-316 VSSTKGNKKKKS
+316 VSSTKGNRKKKS
-328 TTYIVICDQTE
+328 TSYVVICDQTRAV
-339 SIGQHVKITFNKE
+339 GQQVKITFNKE
-352 IKKVTSDVCQTQGQ
+352 IKKVNSDVCQNQGP
-366 VLKVT
+366 VLNVT
-371 VGDALI
+371 VGDLLF

-397 NKSFFKDIEECF
+397 SKSFFGDIKECF

-421 PDEADVLTFGNGDEL
+421 PDETNVLTFGNGDEQ
-436 LSIPLDNKVVW
+436 LSIPLDKKVLW
-447 TDNAKLEVPVVAD
+447 TDNAKLVVSVD
-460 DENDKIDFFVNF
+460 DEEGNNQIDFFVDF
-472 GGKEVKFILKLN
+472 GNKEVKFVLKLN
-484 IAKSVPPARPGT
+484 IAKPVPPARPGT
-496 IEEGTYEGGEVIV
+496 IEEGTYEGGEVVV
-509 DGNLRPVYSYWK
+509 DGTPRPVYSYWK

-536 HINYT
+536 HINYV
-541 YNGLTG
+541 YNGLTC
-547 EYEAEYEILE
+547 EYEPEYENLK
-557 LPISVQNTLT
+557 LPICVQKALT
-567 QIFAYYYDHNT
+567 EIFAYYNNHNT

-591 LYENYW
+591 LYKNYW
-597 NAVLTSI
+597 HAVV
-604 SSIPNSRCLH
+604 SSINGIPNNRCLL
-614 KEEYYLTKLGIV
+614 KEEYCLTKLGIV
-626 TTWERLYLSPFHPLL
+626 STWERLYLSPFHPLL

-653 DKEESTFAKKLLS
+653 DKEESAFAKKLLS
-666 PFYLIPYIYFNDSPY
+666 PFYLIPYFYYNDLPK
-681 RPYTDKEIGEIRNW
+681 RPYTDKEIGEIHNW
-695 LSYEGISSKP
+695 LSYENVNCKP
-705 QERLNDIT
+705 QERTNDIT

-741 STIGIADDTNVIKGV
+741 STIGIADDTNVIKGI
-756 VEFIRKQYSNGV
+756 VEFIRKQYSDGV

-796 AITRELESLNLKLE
+796 AIARELDGLNLKLE

-819 IIHQLFTRVSFYKHA
+819 IIHQLFTRVSFYKHV

-878 PSTLNK
+878 PSTYNK
-884 SGAYIIGY
+884 MGAYIIGY
-892 GTNGVKEQL
+892 GTSGVKEQI
-901 GYISS
+901 GYLYP
-906 MATVLNTLYANE
+906 MTTALNTLYANE
-918 EHEGSSVFSPDT
+918 EHEGSSVFSNNT

-939 ESDLLQSIYDNAN
+939 KSDLLQSIYDNAN

-965 FYKQN
+965 FYKQD

-978 QYTINAKYDSITVTR
+978 QYTINAKYDSITVTK

-1018 FNETMMNF
+1018 FNETMMNY

-1089 QDYIFSKKSLGAK
+1089 QDYIFTKKSLGAK

-1115 ATEENDIQLYLYP
+1115 ATNETDILLYLYP
-1128 VEVKISKNSS
+1128 VEVKFSKNSS
-1138 MAGKAGMQV
+1138 MADKAGKQV

-1158 FGEANFTKNIYRTFF
+1158 FGDANFTKNIYRTFF
-1173 ASQFLTNAEKLD
+1173 ASQFLTNAEKLN
-1185 ANNLLSDEEYQ
+1185 ANKLLSDDEYK
-1196 EIEKFRFELLNL
+1196 EIEQFRFELLNL

-1222 SAAIVSFFSHAAHSL
+1222 SAAIVSFFSHATHSL

-1242 DNVPVCEIHFSEQ
+1242 DNVPVCEVHFSEC
-1255 ECFQFVAEPENNHMK
+1255 ECFQFIAEPENNHMK

-1277 IIDPDTLNAI
+1277 MIDTDTLNVIDTPIAI
-1287 DNPISIALSEDAES
+1287 APTEDTDNPIV
-1301 PIELTEIEDE
+1301 LTEIEDE
-1311 EVAED
+1311 DVFAD
-1316 SKSNSSVVTDE
+1316 IKTVSSVATGE
-1327 SNSKGNSTIAIGESR
+1327 ISSNNNSTKAVVEGDTKI
-1342 SATTTE
+1342 T
-1348 QSSNVTQKDKPAE
+1348 NE
-1361 HVIQENASHSIKI
+1361 HVSGSEQKVKVACNQENTSHSIKI
-1374 LVGHTQSSHR
+1374 KVGHSLSGHR
-1384 EVVFEPNN
+1384 EVVYEPNN

-1406 MGTGKTQFARSLI
+1406 MGTGKTQFARSVI
-1419 AQFYKEGV
+1419 AQFSKESIHNV
-1427 NNIGGKPVGMLVFD
+1427 GGKPVGMLVFD

-1461 FSYPFNPLK
+1461 FNYPFNPLK

-1520 ITKDS
+1520 ITKEP
-1525 SSWENP
+1525 SSWEKP

-1540 KYFETYDANDKA
+1540 KYFDTYDANDKA

-1617 QENGFRELRTMIMV
+1617 QENGFRELRAMIMV

-1685 HHVNSISKTEIV
+1685 HHVNSISKAELAN
-1697 SIFGA
+1697 IFG
-1702 SDQNGER
+1702 SINPNIDR
-1709 YMDFINRAKLFESVC
+1709 YMDFINKAKLFESVC
-1724 KIGSKVEGI
+1724 KIGSRVEGI

-1741 VQIDERFKK
+1741 IKDDER
-1750 NGTSIKD
+1750 

>member
-10 VDKLLVGYFKKYPMQ
+10 VNDLLIGYFKKYPLQ
-25 KGSRYFMIIENEKHR
+25 KGCRYFMIVENEKHR
-40 NMLMQALNDACE
+40 NMLIQALNDACDK
-52 EITISGIYQGNDS
+52 ITISGIYQGNDS
-65 SVVEESYDTHVIK
+65 SVVEEPYDTHVIK
-78 PSSDS
+78 PSIDS

-102 RNSVGVTG
+102 RNSVGVAG
-110 GKYEDYGVI
+110 SKYENFGVV
-119 YILSDSILSSIIT
+119 YVLSDSILSSIIT
-132 ACQDLQATG
+132 ACQDLQAVG

-190 FGHALSVLADQTI
+190 FGCALSVLADQTL
-203 KGHYNE
+203 KGHYND
-209 LDFFNDK
+209 LDYFNDK
-216 AVYDSTFK
+216 AVYDGTFK
-224 PSDTEIEIRVEK
+224 PSDAEMEDRVEK

-248 NEDDDTDKIKLLQR
+248 NEDDDTDKFKLLQR

-270 KVVAN
+270 KIVAN
-275 ADTWRNIDFQEFL
+275 PDSWKSIDFRDIC
-288 DSIER
+288 DSMER

-304 IELPSEGLMTSM
+304 IELPSEGLLTSM
-316 VSSTKGNKKKKS
+316 VSSTKGNRKKKS
-328 TTYIVICDQTE
+328 TSYVVICDQTRAV
-339 SIGQHVKITFNKE
+339 GQQVKITFNKE
-352 IKKVTSDVCQTQGQ
+352 IKKVNSDVCQSQGP
-366 VLKVT
+366 VLNMT
-371 VGDALI
+371 VGDLLF

-397 NKSFFKDIEECF
+397 SKSFFGDIKECF

-421 PDEADVLTFGNGDEL
+421 PDEANVLTFGNGDEQ
-436 LSIPLDNKVVW
+436 LSIPLDKKVVW
-447 TDNAKLEVPVVAD
+447 TDNAKLVVPVD
-460 DENDKIDFFVNF
+460 DEEGNNQIDFFVDF
-472 GGKEVKFILKLN
+472 GNKEVKFVLKLN
-484 IAKSVPPARPGT
+484 IAKPVPPARPGT
-496 IEEGTYEGGEVIV
+496 IEEGTYEGGEVVV
-509 DGNLRPVYSYWK
+509 DGTPRPVYSYWK

-536 HINYT
+536 HINYV
-541 YNGLTG
+541 YNGLTC
-547 EYEAEYEILE
+547 EYEPEYENLK
-557 LPISVQNTLT
+557 LPICVQKALT
-567 QIFAYYYDHNT
+567 EIFAYYNNHNT

-591 LYENYW
+591 LYKNYW
-597 NAVLTSI
+597 HAVV
-604 SSIPNSRCLH
+604 SSINGIPNNRCLL
-614 KEEYYLTKLGIV
+614 KEEYCLTKLGIV
-626 TTWERLYLSPFHPLL
+626 STWERLYLSPFHPLL

-653 DKEESTFAKKLLS
+653 DKEESAFAKKLLS
-666 PFYLIPYIYFNDSPY
+666 PFYLIPYFYYNDLPK
-681 RPYTDKEIGEIRNW
+681 RPYTDKEIGEIHNW
-695 LSYEGISSKP
+695 LSYENVNCKP
-705 QERLNDIT
+705 QERTNDIT

-741 STIGIADDTNVIKGV
+741 STIGIADDTNVIKGI
-756 VEFIRKQYSNGV
+756 VEFIRKQYSDGV

-796 AITRELESLNLKLE
+796 AIARELDGLNLKLE

-819 IIHQLFTRVSFYKHA
+819 IIHQLFTRVSFYKHV

-878 PSTLNK
+878 PSTYNK
-884 SGAYIIGY
+884 MGAYIIGY
-892 GTNGVKEQL
+892 GTSGVKEQI
-901 GYISS
+901 GYLYP
-906 MATVLNTLYANE
+906 MTTALNTLYANE
-918 EHEGSSVFSPDT
+918 EHEGSSVFSNNT

-939 ESDLLQSIYDNAN
+939 KSDLLQSIYDNAN

-965 FYKQN
+965 FYKQD

-978 QYTINAKYDSITVTR
+978 QYTINAKYDSITVTK

-1018 FNETMMNF
+1018 FNETMMNY

-1089 QDYIFSKKSLGAK
+1089 QDYIFTKKSLGAK

-1115 ATEENDIQLYLYP
+1115 VTNETDIQLYLYP
-1128 VEVKISKNSS
+1128 VEVKFSKNSS
-1138 MAGKAGMQV
+1138 MADKAGKQV

-1158 FGEANFTKNIYRTFF
+1158 FGDANFTKNIYRTFF
-1173 ASQFLTNAEKLD
+1173 ASQFLTNAEKLN
-1185 ANNLLSDEEYQ
+1185 ANKLLSDDEYK
-1196 EIEKFRFELLNL
+1196 EIEQFRFELLNL

-1222 SAAIVSFFSHAAHSL
+1222 SAAIVSFFSHATHSL

-1242 DNVPVCEIHFSEQ
+1242 DNVPVCEVHFSEC
-1255 ECFQFVAEPENNHMK
+1255 ECFQFIAEPENNHMK

-1277 IIDPDTLNAI
+1277 MIDTDTLNVIDTPIAI
-1287 DNPISIALSEDAES
+1287 APTEDTDTPIV
-1301 PIELTEIEDE
+1301 LTEIEDE
-1311 EVAED
+1311 DVFAD
-1316 SKSNSSVVTDE
+1316 IKTVSSVATGE
-1327 SNSKGNSTIAIGESR
+1327 ISSNNNSTKAVVEGDTK
-1342 SATTTE
+1342 TTDVNFSGSE
-1348 QSSNVTQKDKPAE
+1348 QKVKVACN
-1361 HVIQENASHSIKI
+1361 QENTSHSIKI
-1374 LVGHTQSSHR
+1374 QVGHSLSGRR
-1384 EVVFEPNN
+1384 EVVYEPNN

-1406 MGTGKTQFARSLI
+1406 MGTGKTQFARSVI
-1419 AQFYKEGV
+1419 AQFSKESIHNV
-1427 NNIGGKPVGMLVFD
+1427 GGKPVGMLVFD

-1461 FSYPFNPLK
+1461 FNYPFNPLK

-1520 ITKDS
+1520 IAKEP
-1525 SSWENP
+1525 SSWEKP

-1540 KYFETYDANDKA
+1540 KYFDTYDANDKA

-1617 QENGFRELRTMIMV
+1617 QENGFRELRAMIMV

-1685 HHVNSISKTEIV
+1685 HHVNSISKAELAN
-1697 SIFGA
+1697 IFG
-1702 SDQNGER
+1702 SNNPNIDR
-1709 YMDFINRAKLFESVC
+1709 YMDFINKAKLFESVC
-1724 KIGSKVEGI
+1724 KIGSRVEGI

-1741 VQIDERFKK
+1741 IKDDER
-1750 NGTSIKD
+1750 

>member
-10 VDKLLVGYFKKYPMQ
+10 VNDLLIGYFKKYPLQ
-25 KGSRYFMIIENEKHR
+25 KGCRYFMIVENEKHR
-40 NMLMQALNDACE
+40 NMLIQALNDACDK
-52 EITISGIYQGNDS
+52 ITISGIYQGNDS

-78 PSSDS
+78 PSIDS

-102 RNSVGVTG
+102 RNSVGVAG
-110 GKYEDYGVI
+110 GKYENFGVV
-119 YILSDSILSSIIT
+119 YVLSDSILSSIIT
-132 ACQDLQATG
+132 ACQDLQAVG

-146 SYIIRDIHEKAEDV
+146 SYIIRDIQEKAEDV

-190 FGHALSVLADQTI
+190 FGCALSVLADQTL
-203 KGHYNE
+203 KGHYND
-209 LDFFNDK
+209 LDYFNDK
-216 AVYDSTFK
+216 AVYDGTFK
-224 PSDTEIEIRVEK
+224 PSDAEMEDRVEK

-248 NEDDDTDKIKLLQR
+248 NEDDDTDKFKMLQR

-270 KVVAN
+270 KIVAN
-275 ADTWRNIDFQEFL
+275 PDSWKSIDFRDIC
-288 DSIER
+288 DSMER

-304 IELPSEGLMTSM
+304 IELPSEGLLTSM
-316 VSSTKGNKKKKS
+316 VSSTKGNRKKKS
-328 TTYIVICDQTE
+328 TSYVVICDQTRAV
-339 SIGQHVKITFNKE
+339 GQQVKITFNKE
-352 IKKVTSDVCQTQGQ
+352 IKKVNSDVCQSQGP
-366 VLKVT
+366 VLNVT
-371 VGDALI
+371 VGDLLF

-397 NKSFFKDIEECF
+397 SKSFFGDIKECF

-421 PDEADVLTFGNGDEL
+421 PDETNVLTFGNGDEQ
-436 LSIPLDNKVVW
+436 LSIPLDKKVVW
-447 TDNAKLEVPVVAD
+447 TDNAKLVVPVD
-460 DENDKIDFFVNF
+460 DEEGNNQIDFFVDF
-472 GGKEVKFILKLN
+472 GNKEVKFVLKLN
-484 IAKSVPPARPGT
+484 IAKPVPPARPGT
-496 IEEGTYEGGEVIV
+496 IEEGTYEGGEVVV
-509 DGNLRPVYSYWK
+509 DGTPRPVYSYWK

-536 HINYT
+536 HINYV
-541 YNGLTG
+541 YNGLTC
-547 EYEAEYEILE
+547 EYEPEYENLK
-557 LPISVQNTLT
+557 LPICVQKALT
-567 QIFAYYYDHNT
+567 EIFAYYNNHNT

-591 LYENYW
+591 LYKNYW
-597 NAVLTSI
+597 HAVV
-604 SSIPNSRCLH
+604 SSINGIPNNRCLL
-614 KEEYYLTKLGIV
+614 KEEYCLTKLGIV
-626 TTWERLYLSPFHPLL
+626 STWERLYLSPFHPLL

-653 DKEESTFAKKLLS
+653 DKEESAFAKKLLS
-666 PFYLIPYIYFNDSPY
+666 PFYLIPYFYYNDLPK
-681 RPYTDKEIGEIRNW
+681 RPYTDKEIGEIHNW
-695 LSYEGISSKP
+695 LSYENVNCKP
-705 QERLNDIT
+705 QERTNDIT

-741 STIGIADDTNVIKGV
+741 STIGIADDTNVIKGI
-756 VEFIRKQYSNGV
+756 VEFIRKQYSDGV

-796 AITRELESLNLKLE
+796 AIARELDGLNLKLE

-819 IIHQLFTRVSFYKHA
+819 IIHQLFTRVSFYKHV

-878 PSTLNK
+878 PSTYNK
-884 SGAYIIGY
+884 MGAYIIGY
-892 GTNGVKEQL
+892 GTSGVKEQI
-901 GYISS
+901 GYLYP
-906 MATVLNTLYANE
+906 MTTALNTLYANE
-918 EHEGSSVFSPDT
+918 EHEGSSVFSNNT

-939 ESDLLQSIYDNAN
+939 KSDLLQSIYDNAN

-965 FYKQN
+965 FYKQD

-978 QYTINAKYDSITVTR
+978 QYTINAKYDSITVTK

-1018 FNETMMNF
+1018 FNETMMNY

-1089 QDYIFSKKSLGAK
+1089 QDYIFTKKSLGAK

-1115 ATEENDIQLYLYP
+1115 VTNETDILLYLYP
-1128 VEVKISKNSS
+1128 VEVKFSKNSS
-1138 MAGKAGMQV
+1138 MADKAGKQV

-1158 FGEANFTKNIYRTFF
+1158 FGDANFTKNIYRTFF
-1173 ASQFLTNAEKLD
+1173 ASQFLTNAEKLN
-1185 ANNLLSDEEYQ
+1185 ANKLLSDDEYK
-1196 EIEKFRFELLNL
+1196 EIEQFRFELLNL
-1208 KYTLKEKLPVKEMG
+1208 KYTLKDKLPVKEMG
-1222 SAAIVSFFSHAAHSL
+1222 SAAIVSFFSHATHSL

-1242 DNVPVCEIHFSEQ
+1242 DNVPVCEVHFSEC
-1255 ECFQFVAEPENNHMK
+1255 ECFQFIAEPENNHMK

-1277 IIDPDTLNAI
+1277 MIDTDTLNVIDTPIAI
-1287 DNPISIALSEDAES
+1287 APTEDTDNPIV
-1301 PIELTEIEDE
+1301 LTEIEDE
-1311 EVAED
+1311 DVFAD
-1316 SKSNSSVVTDE
+1316 IKTVSSVATGE
-1327 SNSKGNSTIAIGESR
+1327 ISSNNNSTKAVVEGDTKI
-1342 SATTTE
+1342 T
-1348 QSSNVTQKDKPAE
+1348 NE
-1361 HVIQENASHSIKI
+1361 HVSGSEQKVKVACNKENTSHSIKI
-1374 LVGHTQSSHR
+1374 QVGHSLSGHR
-1384 EVVFEPNN
+1384 EVVYEPNN

-1406 MGTGKTQFARSLI
+1406 MGTGKTQFARSVI
-1419 AQFYKEGV
+1419 AQFSKESIHNV
-1427 NNIGGKPVGMLVFD
+1427 GGKPVGMLVFD

-1461 FSYPFNPLK
+1461 FNYPFNPLK

-1520 ITKDS
+1520 ITKEP
-1525 SSWENP
+1525 SSWEKP

-1540 KYFETYDANDKA
+1540 KYFDTYDANDKA

-1617 QENGFRELRTMIMV
+1617 QENGFRELRAMIMV

-1685 HHVNSISKTEIV
+1685 HHVNSISKAELAN
-1697 SIFGA
+1697 IFG
-1702 SDQNGER
+1702 SNNPNIDR
-1709 YMDFINRAKLFESVC
+1709 YMDFINKAKLFESVC
-1724 KIGSKVEGI
+1724 KIGSRVEGI

-1741 VQIDERFKK
+1741 IKDDER
-1750 NGTSIKD
+1750 

>member
-10 VDKLLVGYFKKYPMQ
+10 VNELLIGYLKKHPFQ
-25 KGSRYFMIIENEKHR
+25 KGNRYFMIVENEKHR
-40 NMLMQALNDACE
+40 NMLIQALNDACDK
-52 EITISGIYQGNDS
+52 ITISGIYQGNDS
-65 SVVEESYDTHVIK
+65 SVVEESYETYVIK
-78 PSSDS
+78 PSIDS
-83 PSIIIGYDKTSTE
+83 SSIIIGYDKTSTE

-110 GKYEDYGVI
+110 GKYEDFGVV
-119 YILSDSILSSIIT
+119 YVLSDSILSSIIT
-132 ACQDLQATG
+132 ACQDLQAVG

-190 FGHALSVLADQTI
+190 FGYALSVLADQTL
-203 KGHYNE
+203 KGHYND
-209 LDFFNDK
+209 LDYFNDK
-216 AVYDSTFK
+216 AVYDGTFK
-224 PSDTEIEIRVEK
+224 PSDAEMEIRVEK
-236 NHEIYRKISDIM
+236 NHEIYRKVSDIM
-248 NEDDDTDKIKLLQR
+248 NEDDDTDKSKLLQK

-270 KVVAN
+270 KIVAN
-275 ADTWRNIDFQEFL
+275 SDSWNYIDFQNFL

-304 IELPSEGLMTSM
+304 IELPSEGLLTSM
-316 VSSTKGNKKKKS
+316 ISLTKGNRKKKS
-328 TTYIVICDQTE
+328 TTYTIICDQTE
-339 SIGQHVKITFNKE
+339 SVGQQVKITFNKE
-352 IKKVTSDVCQTQGQ
+352 IKKVTSDVYQTQGQ
-366 VLKVT
+366 ILKMT

-397 NKSFFKDIEECF
+397 NKSFFRDIKECF

-421 PDEADVLTFGNGDEL
+421 PDKADVLTFGNGDEL
-436 LSIPLDNKVVW
+436 LSIPLDNKVIW
-447 TDNAKLEVPVVAD
+447 SDNAKLEVPVVD
-460 DENDKIDFFVNF
+460 DEVNNQIDFFVDF
-472 GGKEVKFILKLN
+472 GNKEVKLVLKLN
-484 IAKSVPPARPGT
+484 IAKPVPPARPGT
-496 IEEGTYEGGEVIV
+496 IEEGTYENGEVVV
-509 DGNLRPVYSYWK
+509 DGTPRSVYTYWK

-547 EYEAEYEILE
+547 EYEPEYEILE
-557 LPISVQNTLT
+557 LPTCVQNTLT
-567 QIFAYYYDHNT
+567 QIFAYYNNHNT
-578 IPSLCKMNDELRV
+578 IPSLCKINDELRI
-591 LYENYW
+591 LYEKYW
-597 NAVLTSI
+597 KAVVSSI
-604 SSIPNSRCLH
+604 NSIPNDRCLR

-626 TTWERLYLSPFHPLL
+626 STWERLYLSPFHPLL

-653 DKEESTFAKKLLS
+653 DKEESAFAQKLLS
-666 PFYLIPYIYFNDSPY
+666 PFYLIPYFFYNDSPK
-681 RPYTDKEIGEIRNW
+681 RPYTDKEIGEIHNW
-695 LSYEGISSKP
+695 LSYEGIGCKP
-705 QERLNDIT
+705 QERTNDLT

-756 VEFIRKQYSNGV
+756 VEFIRKQYSDGV

-796 AITRELESLNLKLE
+796 ATTRELESLNLKLE

-819 IIHQLFTRVSFYKHA
+819 IIHQLFTRVSFYKHV

-878 PSTLNK
+878 PSTFNK
-884 SGAYIIGY
+884 MGAYIIGY
-892 GTNGVKEQL
+892 GTNGIKEQQ
-901 GYISS
+901 GYLYP
-906 MATVLNTLYANE
+906 MTTALNTLYANE
-918 EHEGSSVFSPDT
+918 EHEGSSVFSNNT
-930 CVAKRYKFS
+930 CVAKRYKFTK
-939 ESDLLQSIYDNAN
+939 SDLLQSIYNNAN

-978 QYTINAKYDSITVTR
+978 QYTINAKYDSITVTK
-993 HVDQYEN
+993 HVEQYEN
-1000 MLRKSYEKYALS
+1000 MLRKSYERYALS

-1018 FNETMMNF
+1018 FNETMMNY

-1065 NKNVYWIPVSL
+1065 NKNVHWIPVSL

-1089 QDYIFSKKSLGAK
+1089 QDYVFTKKSLGAK

-1115 ATEENDIQLYLYP
+1115 TTDENDIQLYLYP
-1128 VEVKISKNSS
+1128 IEVKFSKNCS
-1138 MAGKAGMQV
+1138 MAGKAGKQV

-1153 LKEHL
+1153 LKKHL
-1158 FGEANFTKNIYRTFF
+1158 FGDANFTKNIYRTFF
-1173 ASQFLTNAEKLD
+1173 ASQFLTNAEKLN
-1185 ANNLLSDEEYQ
+1185 ANSLLSDDEYQ

-1208 KYTLKEKLPVKEMG
+1208 KYSLKEKLPVKEMG
-1222 SAAIVSFFSHAAHSL
+1222 SAAIVSFYSHATHSL

-1242 DNVPVCEIHFSEQ
+1242 DNVPVCEVHFSEQ
-1255 ECFQFVAEPENNHMK
+1255 ECFQFVTEPENNYMK

-1277 IIDPDTLNAI
+1277 MIDTDTLNAI
-1287 DNPISIALSEDAES
+1287 DNPIAIVQTEDTED
-1301 PIELTEIEDE
+1301 PIVLTEIEDE
-1311 EVAED
+1311 EVCTD
-1316 SKSNSSVVTDE
+1316 NKTISSVVTSE
-1327 SNSKGNSTIAIGESR
+1327 INSNNNLTTAIVENE
-1342 SATTTE
+1342 ATTTTEKSSDVE
-1348 QSSNVTQKDKPAE
+1348 QKVEVKTVVEN
-1361 HVIQENASHSIKI
+1361 QEKASHSIKI
-1374 LVGHTQSSHR
+1374 LVGHTQSGHR
-1384 EVVFEPNN
+1384 EVAYEPNN

-1406 MGTGKTQFARSLI
+1406 MGTGKTQFARSVI
-1419 AQFYKEGV
+1419 AQFSKESIHNV
-1427 NNIGGKPVGMLVFD
+1427 GGKPVGMLVFD

-1461 FSYPFNPLK
+1461 FNYPFNPLK
-1470 LVVNDEVEGMNLPA
+1470 LVVNDEVESMNLPA

-1520 ITKDS
+1520 ITKEP
-1525 SSWENP
+1525 SSWKNP

-1562 TIFTTDNSNCVS
+1562 TIFTTNNSNCVS
-1574 LFEWLNSVR
+1574 LFEWLNSIR

-1617 QENGFRELRTMIMV
+1617 QKNGFRELRAMIMV

-1685 HHVNSISKTEIV
+1685 HHVNSISKAELAN
-1697 SIFGA
+1697 IFGS
-1702 SDQNGER
+1702 SDPNVDH
-1709 YMDFINRAKLFESVC
+1709 YMDFINKAKLFESVC
-1724 KIGSKVEGI
+1724 KIGSKVDGI

-1741 VQIDERFKK
+1741 IKDDERFNNIAVK
-1750 NGTSIKD
+1750 

>member
-1 MLQSFYNYI
+1 MLKSFYNYI
-10 VDKLLVGYFKKYPMQ
+10 VNDLLIGYFKKYPLQ
-25 KGSRYFMIIENEKHR
+25 KGCRYFMIVENEKHR
-40 NMLMQALNDACE
+40 NMLIQALNDACDK
-52 EITISGIYQGNDS
+52 ITISGIYQGNDS
-65 SVVEESYDTHVIK
+65 SVVEESYDTYVIK
-78 PSSDS
+78 PSIDS

-110 GKYEDYGVI
+110 GKYENFGVV
-119 YILSDSILSSIIT
+119 YVLSDSILSSIIT
-132 ACQDLQATG
+132 ACQDLQAVG

-190 FGHALSVLADQTI
+190 FRCALSVLTDQTL
-203 KGHYNE
+203 KGHYND
-209 LDFFNDK
+209 LDYFNDK
-216 AVYDSTFK
+216 AVYDGTFK
-224 PSDTEIEIRVEK
+224 PSDAEMESRVEE

-248 NEDDDTDKIKLLQR
+248 NEDDDTDKFKLLQR

-270 KVVAN
+270 KIVAN
-275 ADTWRNIDFQEFL
+275 PDSWKNIDFQDFR

-304 IELPSEGLMTSM
+304 IELPSEGLLTSM
-316 VSSTKGNKKKKS
+316 VSFTKGNKKKKS
-328 TTYIVICDQTE
+328 TSYVVICDQTE
-339 SIGQHVKITFNKE
+339 SVGQQVKITFNKE

-366 VLKVT
+366 VLKMT
-371 VGDALI
+371 VGDVLI

-397 NKSFFKDIEECF
+397 NKSFFRDIKECF

-421 PDEADVLTFGNGDEL
+421 PDEAGVLTFGNGDEL
-436 LSIPLDNKVVW
+436 LSIPLDKKVVW
-447 TDNAKLEVPVVAD
+447 TDNARLEVPVVD
-460 DENDKIDFFVNF
+460 DEGNNQIDFFVNF
-472 GGKEVKFILKLN
+472 GNKEVKFVLKLN
-484 IAKSVPPARPGT
+484 IAKPIPPARPGT
-496 IEEGTYEGGEVIV
+496 IEEGTYENGEVVV
-509 DGNLRPVYSYWK
+509 DGTPRPVFSYWK
-521 KYLDWEEAFIKNGCS
+521 KYLDWEDAFIKNGCF
-536 HINYT
+536 HINYV

-547 EYEAEYEILE
+547 EYEPEYEILE
-557 LPISVQNTLT
+557 LPICVQKALA
-567 QIFAYYYDHNT
+567 QIFAYYRNHNT
-578 IPSLCKMNDELRV
+578 IPSLCKMNDELRI
-591 LYENYW
+591 LYMDYW
-597 NAVLTSI
+597 NAVVSSI
-604 SSIPNSRCLH
+604 NSIPNNRCLL
-614 KEEYYLTKLGIV
+614 KEEYSLTKLGIV
-626 TTWERLYLSPFHPLL
+626 STLERLYLSPFHPLL

-653 DKEESTFAKKLLS
+653 DKEESAFAKKLLS
-666 PFYLIPYIYFNDSPY
+666 PFYLIPYFYYNDSPK
-681 RPYTDKEIGEIRNW
+681 RPYTDKEIGEIHNW
-695 LSYEGISSKP
+695 LSYESVNCKP
-705 QERLNDIT
+705 QERTNDIT

-756 VEFIRKQYSNGV
+756 VEFIRKQYSDGV

-819 IIHQLFTRVSFYKHA
+819 LIHQLFTRVSFYKHV
-834 LSPTNGQIG
+834 LNPTNGQIG
-843 YSHIAFYQM
+843 YSHVAFYQM

-878 PSTLNK
+878 PSTYNK
-884 SGAYIIGY
+884 MGAYIIGY
-892 GTNGVKEQL
+892 GTSGVKEKL
-901 GYISS
+901 GYLYP
-906 MATVLNTLYANE
+906 MTTALNTLYANE
-918 EHEGSSVFSPDT
+918 EHEGSSVFCNNT

-939 ESDLLQSIYDNAN
+939 KSDLLQSIYDNAN

-978 QYTINAKYDSITVTR
+978 QYTINAKYDSITVTK

-1018 FNETMMNF
+1018 FNETMMNY

-1089 QDYIFSKKSLGAK
+1089 QDYIFTKKSLGAK

-1115 ATEENDIQLYLYP
+1115 ATNETDILLYLYP
-1128 VEVKISKNSS
+1128 VEVKFSKNSS
-1138 MAGKAGMQV
+1138 MADKAGKQV

-1158 FGEANFTKNIYRTFF
+1158 FGDANFTKNIYRTFF
-1173 ASQFLTNAEKLD
+1173 ASQFLTNAEKLN
-1185 ANNLLSDEEYQ
+1185 ANKLLSDDEYK
-1196 EIEKFRFELLNL
+1196 EIEQFRFELLNL

-1222 SAAIVSFFSHAAHSL
+1222 SAAIVSFFSHATHSL

-1242 DNVPVCEIHFSEQ
+1242 DNVPVCEVHFSER
-1255 ECFQFVAEPENNHMK
+1255 ECFQFIAEPENNHMK

-1277 IIDPDTLNAI
+1277 MIDTDTLNAI
-1287 DNPISIALSEDAES
+1287 DNPIAIAPTEDTEC
-1301 PIELTEIEDE
+1301 PIVLTEIEDE
-1311 EVAED
+1311 EVFTVD
-1316 SKSNSSVVTDE
+1316 NTNSSVATGE
-1327 SNSKGNSTIAIGESR
+1327 ITNNNNSTIVITESDT
-1342 SATTTE
+1342 ATATGKSSDSE
-1348 QSSNVTQKDKPAE
+1348 QKVKVVGN
-1361 HVIQENASHSIKI
+1361 QEKTPHSIKI
-1374 LVGHTQSSHR
+1374 LVGHTLSGHR
-1384 EVVFEPNN
+1384 EIVFEPNN
-1392 TKMVSHPNMGIIGT
+1392 TKMVSHPNMGVIGT
-1406 MGTGKTQFARSLI
+1406 MGTGKTQFARSVI
-1419 AQFYKEGV
+1419 AQFSKESIHNV
-1427 NNIGGKPVGMLVFD
+1427 GGKPVGMLVFD

-1461 FSYPFNPLK
+1461 FNYPFNPLK

-1508 KQVIID
+1508 KQIIID

-1520 ITKDS
+1520 ITKEPS
-1525 SSWENP
+1525 TWKNP

-1540 KYFETYDANDKA
+1540 KYFETCDANDKA

-1562 TIFTTDNSNCVS
+1562 TIFTTDNSSCVS

-1617 QENGFRELRTMIMV
+1617 QENGFRELRAMIMV

-1685 HHVNSISKTEIV
+1685 HHVNSISKAELAN
-1697 SIFGA
+1697 IFGA
-1702 SDQNGER
+1702 NDPNSNR
-1709 YMDFINRAKLFESVC
+1709 YMDFINKAKLFESVC
-1724 KIGSKVEGI
+1724 KIGSRVDGI
-1733 RDLPFFEL
+1733 RDMPFFEL
-1741 VQIDERFKK
+1741 IKDDERF
-1750 NGTSIKD
+1750 NN

>member
-10 VDKLLVGYFKKYPMQ
+10 VKDLLIEYFKKNPARN
-25 KGSRYFMIIENEKHR
+25 GSRYYFFSENEDTYNGLINSMK
-40 NMLMQALNDACE
+40 LYSEDFLV
-52 EITISGIYQGNDS
+52 SGIYNSGTSEIPEDEYATKLLRIGNAS
-65 SVVEESYDTHVIK
+65 SSL
-78 PSSDS
+78 
-83 PSIIIGYDKTSTE
+83 IIGDDHIATE
-96 DYLTTI
+96 DYLTTL
-102 RNSVGVTG
+102 RNSVSKGE
-110 GKYEDYGVI
+110 KYEDYSI
-119 YILSDSILSSIIT
+119 ILLLSDKNSGILSSLDST
-132 ACQDLQATG
+132 TKDLQSLG
-141 GPLHS
+141 GPLHPTYVIANIVEQAELKITKHYELIYLQS
-146 SYIIRDIHEKAEDV
+146 FLSKLQADINDGVAKLRGFIPALV
-160 ISKDLERKYLDKHL
+160 VLE
-174 NKISEYIADGT
+174 NKTIDG
-185 CNLFD
+185 
-190 FGHALSVLADQTI
+190 
-203 KGHYNE
+203 K
-209 LDFFNDK
+209 FNDLGYFRDK
-216 AVYDSTFK
+216 AIYDGAFQPGDK
-224 PSDTEIEIRVEK
+224 VVEYRALQNQEIF
-236 NHEIYRKISDIM
+236 RKVSDIM
-248 NEDDDTDKIKLLQR
+248 NEDDDTDKLKLLQK

-270 KVVAN
+270 KIVN
-275 ADTWRNIDFQEFL
+275 TDKWKSIDFQEFL

-304 IELPSEGLMTSM
+304 IEMPSEGLMTCM
-316 VSSTKGNKKKKS
+316 VTNTKGNKKKKS
-328 TTYIVICDQTE
+328 TSYIVVCDQTG
-339 SIGQHVKITFNKE
+339 SSSQQVNITFNKD
-352 IKKVTSDVCQTQGQ
+352 IKKVSSDVCQTQGQ
-366 VLKVT
+366 ILKVT
-371 VGDALI
+371 VGDTLI
-377 KQSIGLNDNHHD
+377 KQSVGLNDNHHD
-389 FFMMKLPC
+389 FFLMMLPC
-397 NKSFFKDIEECF
+397 HKSFFKDIEDCF
-409 SINKKGEIVVVV
+409 TINKKGEIVVVV
-421 PDEADVLTFGNGDEL
+421 PDEADVLTFGQGSQA
-436 LSIPLDNKVVW
+436 LSIPLDNKVIW
-447 TDNAKLEVPVVAD
+447 NDDAKLEVPVVAD
-460 DENDKIDFFVNF
+460 DENDQIDFFVDF
-472 GGKEVKFILKLN
+472 EGKEVKIVLKLN
-484 IAKSVPPARPGT
+484 IAKPVPPARPGT
-496 IEEGTYEGGEVIV
+496 IPEGTYEGGEVIV
-509 DGNLRPVYSYWK
+509 DGTPQPVYSYWK
-521 KYLDWEEAFIKNGCS
+521 KYLDWEQAFISNGCS

-547 EYEAEYEILE
+547 EYEPEYEILD
-557 LPISVQNTLT
+557 LPDSVHVALT
-567 QIFAYYYDHNT
+567 QIFAYYNEHNT
-578 IPSLCKMNDELRV
+578 IPSLCRLNDDLRT
-591 LYENYW
+591 LYSNYW
-597 NAVLTSI
+597 NAIVTTI
-604 SSIPNSRCLH
+604 NSIPNGIRCMLH
-614 KEEYYLTKLGIV
+614 EEYLLTKLGIV
-626 TTWERLYLSPFHPLL
+626 TTWERHYLSPFHPILI
-641 VAYALEYDSQYD
+641 AYALEYDKQYD
-653 DKEESTFAKKLLS
+653 DKEDSAFAKKLLS
-666 PFYLIPYIYFNDSPY
+666 PSYLLPYIFFNDSAK
-681 RPYTDKEIGEIRNW
+681 RPYTDKELAEINNW
-695 LSYEGISSKP
+695 LSYEGIGCKP
-705 QERLNDIT
+705 QERTNDIT

-741 STIGIADDTNVIKGV
+741 STIGIADDTNVVKGI
-756 VEFIRKQYSNGV
+756 VEFIRKQYSEGV

-774 EYVDNLMEETFF
+774 EYVSNLMEETFF

-796 AITRELESLNLKLE
+796 AITRELESLNLKME

-819 IIHQLFTRVSFYKHA
+819 MIHQLFTRVSFYKHELNA
-834 LSPTNGQIG
+834 TSGQIG

-861 VTSELRTELSF
+861 VTSEMRTELSF

-878 PSTLNK
+878 PSTFNK

-892 GTNGVKEQL
+892 GTNGVKDTE
-901 GYISS
+901 GYIYP
-906 MATVLNTLYANE
+906 MANVLNSLYANE
-918 EHEGSSVFSPDT
+918 EHDGSSVFSKNT

-939 ESDLLQSIYDNAN
+939 TSDLLNSIYENAN

-978 QYTINAKYDSITVTR
+978 QYTINAKYDSITVTK

-1012 EERFQH
+1012 AEKFQH
-1018 FNETMMNF
+1018 FNETMMNY
-1026 FNCLNGSWML
+1026 FNCLNGNWML
-1036 DIVKKS
+1036 SIVNKT

-1065 NKNVYWIPVSL
+1065 NENVHWIPVSL

-1089 QDYIFSKKSLGAK
+1089 QDYIFTKKSLGAK

-1115 ATEENDIQLYLYP
+1115 ATDVNDIQLYLYP
-1128 VEVKISKNSS
+1128 VEVKCSKNSS
-1138 MAGKAGMQV
+1138 MADKAGKQV

-1173 ASQFLTNAEKLD
+1173 ASQFLTNAEKLN
-1185 ANNLLSDEEYQ
+1185 ANSLLSDDEYQ
-1196 EIEKFRFELLNL
+1196 EIEKYRYELLNL

-1222 SAAIVSFFSHAAHSL
+1222 SAAIVSFYSHASHSIC
-1237 STSLV
+1237 TSLV
-1242 DNVPVCEIHFSEQ
+1242 ENVPVCEVHFSEQ
-1255 ECFQFVAEPENNHMK
+1255 ECFQFVAEPENNHME
-1270 FLETDLI
+1270 FLVTDMI
-1277 IIDPDTLNAI
+1277 MIDSETLNVI
-1287 DNPISIALSEDAES
+1287 DNPVVTGSIDTSDS
-1301 PIELTEIEDE
+1301 VVELTDIEDDE
-1311 EVAED
+1311 E
-1316 SKSNSSVVTDE
+1316 SKNPE
-1327 SNSKGNSTIAIGESR
+1327 SNSTVATDDLLKKDDTPAIEPKIEVKVN
-1342 SATTTE
+1342 ADTA
-1348 QSSNVTQKDKPAE
+1348 SSV
-1361 HVIQENASHSIKI
+1361 SHSIKI
-1374 LVGHTQSSHR
+1374 TVGHTQSGHR
-1384 EVVFEPNN
+1384 EIVFEPNN

-1406 MGTGKTQFARSLI
+1406 MGTGKTQFARSVI
-1419 AQFYKEGV
+1419 AQFSKESV
-1427 NNIGGKPVGMLVFD
+1427 HNVGGKPVGMLVFD

-1450 FLDAVDGTCYK
+1450 FLDAVGGTCYK
-1461 FSYPFNPLK
+1461 FNYPFNPLK

-1520 ITKDS
+1520 ITKDP
-1525 SSWENP
+1525 SSWDNT
-1531 VPTMEQVIE
+1531 VPTMEQVID

-1617 QENGFRELRTMIMV
+1617 QENGFRELRAMIMV

-1668 FKTSK
+1668 FRTSK

-1685 HHVNSISKTEIV
+1685 HHVNSISKAEIAN
-1697 SIFGA
+1697 IFGA
-1702 SDQNGER
+1702 SDPNGDR
-1709 YMDFINRAKLFESVC
+1709 YMDFINKAKLFESVC
-1724 KIGSKVEGI
+1724 KIGSRVDGI

-1741 VQIDERFKK
+1741 VQTDERFAI
-1750 NGTSIKD
+1750 SE

>member
-1 MLQSFYNYI
+1 MI
-10 VDKLLVGYFKKYPMQ
+10 V
-25 KGSRYFMIIENEKHR
+25 ENEKHR
-40 NMLMQALNDACE
+40 NMLIQALNDACDK
-52 EITISGIYQGNDS
+52 ITISGIYQGNDS
-65 SVVEESYDTHVIK
+65 SVVEESYETYVIK
-78 PSSDS
+78 PSIDS
-83 PSIIIGYDKTSTE
+83 SSIIIGYDKTSTE

-110 GKYEDYGVI
+110 GKYEDFGVV
-119 YILSDSILSSIIT
+119 YVLSDSILSSIIT
-132 ACQDLQATG
+132 ACQDLQAVG

-190 FGHALSVLADQTI
+190 FGYALSVLADQTV
-203 KGHYNE
+203 KGHYND
-209 LDFFNDK
+209 LDYFNDK
-216 AVYDSTFK
+216 AVYDGTFK
-224 PSDTEIEIRVEK
+224 PSDAEMEIRVEK
-236 NHEIYRKISDIM
+236 NHEIYRKVSDIM
-248 NEDDDTDKIKLLQR
+248 NEDDDTDKSKLLQK

-270 KVVAN
+270 KIVAN
-275 ADTWRNIDFQEFL
+275 SDSWNYIDFQNFL

-304 IELPSEGLMTSM
+304 IELPSEGLLTSM
-316 VSSTKGNKKKKS
+316 ISLTKGNRKKKS
-328 TTYIVICDQTE
+328 TTYTIICDQTE
-339 SIGQHVKITFNKE
+339 SVGQQVKITFNKE
-352 IKKVTSDVCQTQGQ
+352 IKKVTSDVYQTQGQ
-366 VLKVT
+366 ILKMT

-397 NKSFFKDIEECF
+397 NKSFFRDIKECF

-421 PDEADVLTFGNGDEL
+421 PDKADVLTFGNGDEL
-436 LSIPLDNKVVW
+436 LSIPLDNKVIW
-447 TDNAKLEVPVVAD
+447 SDNAKLEVPVVD
-460 DENDKIDFFVNF
+460 DEVNNQIDFFVDF
-472 GGKEVKFILKLN
+472 GNKEVKLVLKLN
-484 IAKSVPPARPGT
+484 IAKPVPPARPGT
-496 IEEGTYEGGEVIV
+496 IEEGTYENGEVVV
-509 DGNLRPVYSYWK
+509 DGTPRPVYTYWK

-547 EYEAEYEILE
+547 EYEPEYEILE
-557 LPISVQNTLT
+557 LPTCVQNTLT
-567 QIFAYYYDHNT
+567 QIFAYYNNHNT
-578 IPSLCKMNDELRV
+578 IPSLCKINDELRI
-591 LYENYW
+591 LYEKYW
-597 NAVLTSI
+597 KAVVSSI
-604 SSIPNSRCLH
+604 NSIPNDRCLR

-626 TTWERLYLSPFHPLL
+626 STWERLYLSPFHPLL

-653 DKEESTFAKKLLS
+653 DKEESAFAQKLLS
-666 PFYLIPYIYFNDSPY
+666 PFYLIPYFFYNDSPK
-681 RPYTDKEIGEIRNW
+681 RPYTDKEIGEIHNW
-695 LSYEGISSKP
+695 LSYEGIGCKP
-705 QERLNDIT
+705 QERTNDLT

-756 VEFIRKQYSNGV
+756 VEFIRKQYSDGV

-796 AITRELESLNLKLE
+796 ATTRELESLNLKLE

-819 IIHQLFTRVSFYKHA
+819 IIHQLFTRVSFYKHV

-878 PSTLNK
+878 PSTFNK
-884 SGAYIIGY
+884 MGAYIIGY
-892 GTNGVKEQL
+892 GTNGIKEQQ
-901 GYISS
+901 GYLYP
-906 MATVLNTLYANE
+906 MTTALNTLYANE
-918 EHEGSSVFSPDT
+918 EHEGSSVFSNNT
-930 CVAKRYKFS
+930 CVAKRYKFTK
-939 ESDLLQSIYDNAN
+939 SDLLQSIYNNAN

-978 QYTINAKYDSITVTR
+978 QYTINAKYDSITVTK
-993 HVDQYEN
+993 HVEQYEN
-1000 MLRKSYEKYALS
+1000 MLRKSYERYALS

-1018 FNETMMNF
+1018 FNETMMNY

-1065 NKNVYWIPVSL
+1065 NKNVHWIPVSL

-1089 QDYIFSKKSLGAK
+1089 QDYVFTKKSLGAK

-1115 ATEENDIQLYLYP
+1115 TTDENDIQLYLYP
-1128 VEVKISKNSS
+1128 IEVKFSKNCS
-1138 MAGKAGMQV
+1138 MAGKAGKQV

-1153 LKEHL
+1153 LKKHL
-1158 FGEANFTKNIYRTFF
+1158 FGDANFTKNIYRTFF
-1173 ASQFLTNAEKLD
+1173 ASQFLTNAEKLN
-1185 ANNLLSDEEYQ
+1185 ANSLLSDDEYQ

-1208 KYTLKEKLPVKEMG
+1208 KYSLKEKLPVKEMG
-1222 SAAIVSFFSHAAHSL
+1222 SAAIVSFYSHATHSL

-1242 DNVPVCEIHFSEQ
+1242 DNVPVCEVHFSEQ
-1255 ECFQFVAEPENNHMK
+1255 ECFQFVTEPENNYMK

-1277 IIDPDTLNAI
+1277 MIDTDTLNAI
-1287 DNPISIALSEDAES
+1287 DNPIAIVQTEDTED
-1301 PIELTEIEDE
+1301 PIVLTEIEDE
-1311 EVAED
+1311 EVCTD
-1316 SKSNSSVVTDE
+1316 NKTISSVVTSE
-1327 SNSKGNSTIAIGESR
+1327 INSNNNLTTAIVENE
-1342 SATTTE
+1342 ATTTTEKSSDVE
-1348 QSSNVTQKDKPAE
+1348 QKVEVKTVVEN
-1361 HVIQENASHSIKI
+1361 QEKASHSIKI
-1374 LVGHTQSSHR
+1374 LVGHTQSGHR
-1384 EVVFEPNN
+1384 EVAYEPNN

-1406 MGTGKTQFARSLI
+1406 MGTGKTQFARSVI
-1419 AQFYKEGV
+1419 AQFSKESIHNV
-1427 NNIGGKPVGMLVFD
+1427 GGKPVGMLVFD

-1461 FSYPFNPLK
+1461 FNYPFNPLK
-1470 LVVNDEVEGMNLPA
+1470 LVVNDEVESMNLPA

-1520 ITKDS
+1520 ITKEP
-1525 SSWENP
+1525 SSWKNP

-1562 TIFTTDNSNCVS
+1562 TIFTTNNSNCVS
-1574 LFEWLNSVR
+1574 LFEWLNSIR

-1617 QENGFRELRTMIMV
+1617 QKNGFRELRAMIMV

-1685 HHVNSISKTEIV
+1685 HHVNSISKAELAN
-1697 SIFGA
+1697 IFGS
-1702 SDQNGER
+1702 SDPNVDH
-1709 YMDFINRAKLFESVC
+1709 YMDFINKAKLFESVC
-1724 KIGSKVEGI
+1724 KIGSRVDGI

-1741 VQIDERFKK
+1741 IKDDERFNNIAVK
-1750 NGTSIKD
+1750 